1 MKQLNLWK
9 TSFYTMLAI
18 AAGAFTA
25 CVDDDV
31 DKQAPMLELSEEAVA
46 FTGTATEDATVT
58 VRSNRQWTVAYEDEE
73 TQKEWMYFK
82 VSGNEVSEGIY
93 NGDGTVKIT
102 VGESAQP
109 HMGRLIFTLSNSYG
123 ELYRKYLTVT
133 QGNYVPPTV
142 GAVGKLVEYILGD
155 SRLSGAVGS
164 DNALPLQYSES
175 TIEAV
180 ILANDAAGNNN
191 RKLYVGDNNGLERS
205 AIVLYG
211 ADFAMAN
218 DPVTKYPAG
227 RKVTLNLENAN
238 YYAFNN
244 VRQLTDVVVTVGDEE
259 VELVVPSLSVEK
271 FNTGDYQAQYV
282 KLNNMTPAQSFVGK
296 PWTAT
301 DNQSVTLND
310 ASGKTLT
317 VYMNKAQYATGF
329 ADMYVA
335 DKTGTIYG
343 VAETYRENAQ
353 LIPTKKADI
362 AALSTDQ
369 GGGTDPDPTPG
380 DAIYYNNFDKEAA
393 TKTFGNDNKYWPYLE
408 QFEGWKNQTGSGA
421 ANVNYDGNA
430 EESISVREANNY
442 QNYEGASKVN
452 NLVFRSAGKQFLI
465 NGIALGGKTKLQ
477 LSFGASSSVYV
488 SDNNYNTAWDSSKFL
503 VELSADGK
511 TYKQIAY
518 SHAANDWDLAK
529 ADFTLAKAYETLY
542 IRFTCNVEGSS
553 AVRIDDVTLAEGEGG
568 AEVDLGEGGEEP
580 EPTPGEAITVNEL
593 YRLAETVTGKDKL
606 VIDAENNR
614 TLEAVVVTDVDG
626 GNVSANNL
634 MVMTEGATQAK
645 NGILLF
651 SSGQYTNPK
660 DPAFPFKSGDKVR
673 FTLVK
678 GLAKVANFSNCY
690 EVTCESS
697 DAATWLTA
705 EVIGKA
711 QLTPVPLTS
720 IDNLIDYQGMLVTVK
735 NVTSPATAGNWA
747 VGTTTFKVGS
757 SDLTVYV
764 TQDAAGFAGKQYAAS
779 KTGDLTGYVSLY
791 KGAVQLCPRNM
802 TDAAA
807 FAEGGTDPEPADPA
821 HIVLDFSRG
830 KDMATPAFPYHD
842 KDDSS
847 SATEG
852 TYTIDGYTY
861 HIKASADG
869 KFYWFYNNYN
879 AGSEYESFYIGKAG
893 AYIELP
899 AISGKALSKVILT
912 GASGASS
919 SSEASITDTAG
930 ADIAGGLSQVV
941 GQGTATYELN
951 GTTAGTSYRITV
963 TKNNCQFAKIE
974 LFYGEGGG
982 STPTEPTLS
991 VNPTSLSFAA
1001 KDQAKTIACTVANAD
1016 GYTVGATSSDAANF
1030 AVAAAGTTVT
1040 VTPTENTGSA
1050 RNATVTV
1057 YLTKDGGATKV
1068 AAKTVA
1074 VTQAAAGGSEPAGD
1088 TYDKITSIAG
1098 LSNGMTG
1105 FIGGEPGGSYGL
1117 QLVNGMPDYG
1127 QAYTSKYIYD
1137 ATKKTLTQDGD
1148 YTALEFMLETTVDGW
1163 NIKCI
1168 SGDFSGKYLVGT
1180 VVKDDYNG
1188 KISYKQALEFAD
1200 APTNAW
1206 VFEEFGGGLVAKTD
1220 ASKEIDGQ
1228 THTFDGMYMMLAKT
1242 ATSRFIRAYQSLNAT
1257 SGTGFW
1263 FFKKN

>member
-1 MKQLNLWK
+1 MKQLNIWK

-31 DKQAPMLELSEEAVA
+31 DKQAPTLELSEEAVA

-142 GAVGKLVEYILGD
+142 GAVGKLVEYILGNSD
-155 SRLSGAVGS
+155 LSGAVGS
-164 DNALPLQYSES
+164 DKAMPLQYSES

-227 RKVTLNLENAN
+227 RKVTLNLENAK

-301 DNQSVTLND
+301 ESQSVTLND

-317 VYMNKAQYATGF
+317 VYMNKAQFATGF

-343 VAETYRENAQ
+343 VAETYRENAR

-380 DAIYYNNFDKEAA
+380 DAIYYESFGTADVSDKPLIADY
-393 TKTFGNDNKYWPYLE
+393 T
-408 QFEGWKNQTGSGA
+408 GWAKTGSGA
-421 ANVNYDGNA
+421 GEVSYTGEGNMSIRTSGKLSAGYDGASGKNKA
-430 EESISVREANNY
+430 FFGTNNPALII
-442 QNYEGASKVN
+442 NKIKLDGA
-452 NLVFRSAGKQFLI
+452 QD
-465 NGIALGGKTKLQ
+465 LQ
-477 LSFGASSSVYV
+477 LTFGAQYSKTIDYDAGLY
-488 SDNNYNTAWDSSKFL
+488 DNEFKPEKFHL
-503 VELSADGK
+503 ALSADGTSWTTVEY
-511 TYKQIAY
+511 TYAQADEFWVFATSKFKLKNKAAY
-518 SHAANDWDLAK
+518 
-529 ADFTLAKAYETLY
+529 LY
-542 IRFTCNVEGSS
+542 VKY
-553 AVRIDDVTLAEGEGG
+553 AVDEASVFAIDDVTLAEGEGG
-568 AEVDLGEGGEEP
+568 TEVDLGEGSEEP

-821 HIVLDFSRG
+821 HIVLDFSVG
-830 KDMATPAFPYHD
+830 ASIFTPALPD
-842 KDDSS
+842 KEAQSKTGSYLFDGNYAFNI
-847 SATEG
+847 SASN
-852 TYTIDGYTY
+852 I
-861 HIKASADG
+861 
-869 KFYWFYNNYN
+869 FYWFQNP
-879 AGSEYESFYIGKAG
+879 YEDCPGYGTKSLFIGKAG
-893 AYIELP
+893 SYIELP
-899 AISGKALSKVILT
+899 AIADKALTKVIISAAK
-912 GASGASS
+912 GAGAYSI
-919 SSEASITDTAG
+919 AITDAAGTPVQGGQAQEVTKQEGGEYTYTLSNTAN
-930 ADIAGGLSQVV
+930 ATAYRIAV
-941 GQGTATYELN
+941 
-951 GTTAGTSYRITV
+951 TTAG
-963 TKNNCQFAKIE
+963 NAQLAKIE

-982 STPTEPTLS
+982 STPVQPTLS

-1016 GYTVGATSSDAANF
+1016 GYTVGASSSDPANF
-1030 AVAAAGTTVT
+1030 AASAAGTTVT

-1057 YLTKDGGATKV
+1057 YLTNDGGATKV

-1088 TYDKITSIAG
+1088 TYVKITKVAE
-1098 LSNGMTG
+1098 LVNGMTG
-1105 FIGGEPGGSYGL
+1105 FIGCEPGGTYGL
-1117 QLVNGMPDYG
+1117 QLVTGFAAYG
-1127 QAYTSKYIYD
+1127 QGFTAAYTYD
-1137 ATKKTLTQDGD
+1137 ETKKTLSLTSGN
-1148 YTALEFMLETTVDGW
+1148 YTAIEFTFEAVADGFNIKQGDKYLIGTGIIDNGKPKQGLVLADAPAQPWTFTEDASGVIATTSASGTVDG
-1163 NIKCI
+1163 
-1168 SGDFSGKYLVGT
+1168 
-1180 VVKDDYNG
+1180 
-1188 KISYKQALEFAD
+1188 QAFNYPA
-1200 APTNAW
+1200 
-1206 VFEEFGGGLVAKTD
+1206 
-1220 ASKEIDGQ
+1220 I
-1228 THTFDGMYMMLAKT
+1228 YMMCANS
-1242 ATSRFIRAYQSLNAT
+1242 ASSRFLRPYVQASY
-1257 SGTGFW
+1257 GKGFC

>member
-1 MKQLNLWK
+1 MKQLNIWK

-31 DKQAPMLELSEEAVA
+31 DKQAPTLELSEEAVA

-142 GAVGKLVEYILGD
+142 GAVGKLVEYILGNSD
-155 SRLSGAVGS
+155 LSGAVGS
-164 DNALPLQYSES
+164 DKAMPLQYSES

-227 RKVTLNLENAN
+227 RKVTLNLENAK

-301 DNQSVTLND
+301 ESQSVTLND

-317 VYMNKAQYATGF
+317 VYMNKAQFATGF

-343 VAETYRENAQ
+343 VAETYRENAR

-380 DAIYYNNFDKEAA
+380 DAIYYESFGTADVSDKPLIADY
-393 TKTFGNDNKYWPYLE
+393 T
-408 QFEGWKNQTGSGA
+408 GWAKTGSGA
-421 ANVNYDGNA
+421 GEVSYTGEGNMSIRTSGKLSAGYDGASGKNKA
-430 EESISVREANNY
+430 FFGTINPALIINKIKLD
-442 QNYEGASKVN
+442 GA
-452 NLVFRSAGKQFLI
+452 QD
-465 NGIALGGKTKLQ
+465 LQ
-477 LSFGASSSVYV
+477 LTFGAQYSKTIDYDAGLY
-488 SDNNYNTAWDSSKFL
+488 DNEFKPEKFHL
-503 VELSADGK
+503 ALSADGTSWTTVEY
-511 TYKQIAY
+511 TYAQADEFWVFATSKFKLKNKAAY
-518 SHAANDWDLAK
+518 
-529 ADFTLAKAYETLY
+529 LY
-542 IRFTCNVEGSS
+542 VKY
-553 AVRIDDVTLAEGEGG
+553 AVDEASVFAIDDVTLAEGEGG
-568 AEVDLGEGGEEP
+568 TEVDLGEGSEEP

-821 HIVLDFSRG
+821 HIVLDFSVG
-830 KDMATPAFPYHD
+830 ASIFTPALPD
-842 KDDSS
+842 KEAQSKTGSYLFDGNYAFNI
-847 SATEG
+847 SASN
-852 TYTIDGYTY
+852 I
-861 HIKASADG
+861 
-869 KFYWFYNNYN
+869 FYWFQNP
-879 AGSEYESFYIGKAG
+879 YEDSPGYGTKSLFIGKAG
-893 AYIELP
+893 SYIELP
-899 AISGKALSKVILT
+899 AIADKALTKVIISAAK
-912 GASGASS
+912 GAGAYSI
-919 SSEASITDTAG
+919 AITDAAGTPVQGGQAQEVTKQEGGEYTYTLSNTAN
-930 ADIAGGLSQVV
+930 ATAYRIAV
-941 GQGTATYELN
+941 
-951 GTTAGTSYRITV
+951 TTAG
-963 TKNNCQFAKIE
+963 NAQLAKIE

-982 STPTEPTLS
+982 STPVQPTLS

-1016 GYTVGATSSDAANF
+1016 GYTVGASSSDPANF
-1030 AVAAAGTTVT
+1030 AASAAGTTVT

-1057 YLTKDGGATKV
+1057 YLTNDGGATKV

-1088 TYDKITSIAG
+1088 TYDKITKVAE
-1098 LSNGMTG
+1098 LVNGMTG
-1105 FIGGEPGGSYGL
+1105 FIGCEPGGTYGL
-1117 QLVNGMPDYG
+1117 QLVTGFAAYG
-1127 QAYTSKYIYD
+1127 QGFTAAYTYD
-1137 ATKKTLTQDGD
+1137 ETKKTLSLTSGN
-1148 YTALEFMLETTVDGW
+1148 YTAIEFTFEAVADGFNIKQGDKYLIGTGIIDNGKPKQGLVLADAPAQPWTFTEDASGVIATTSASGTVDG
-1163 NIKCI
+1163 
-1168 SGDFSGKYLVGT
+1168 
-1180 VVKDDYNG
+1180 
-1188 KISYKQALEFAD
+1188 QAFNYPA
-1200 APTNAW
+1200 
-1206 VFEEFGGGLVAKTD
+1206 
-1220 ASKEIDGQ
+1220 I
-1228 THTFDGMYMMLAKT
+1228 YMMCANS
-1242 ATSRFIRAYQSLNAT
+1242 ASSRFLRPYVQASY
-1257 SGTGFW
+1257 GKGFC

>member
-1 MKQLNLWK
+1 
-9 TSFYTMLAI
+9 
-18 AAGAFTA
+18 
-25 CVDDDV
+25 
-31 DKQAPMLELSEEAVA
+31 
-46 FTGTATEDATVT
+46 
-58 VRSNRQWTVAYEDEE
+58 
-73 TQKEWMYFK
+73 
-82 VSGNEVSEGIY
+82 
-93 NGDGTVKIT
+93 
-102 VGESAQP
+102 
-109 HMGRLIFTLSNSYG
+109 
-123 ELYRKYLTVT
+123 
-133 QGNYVPPTV
+133 
-142 GAVGKLVEYILGD
+142 
-155 SRLSGAVGS
+155 
-164 DNALPLQYSES
+164 
-175 TIEAV
+175 
-180 ILANDAAGNNN
+180 
-191 RKLYVGDNNGLERS
+191 
-205 AIVLYG
+205 
-211 ADFAMAN
+211 
-218 DPVTKYPAG
+218 
-227 RKVTLNLENAN
+227 
-238 YYAFNN
+238 
-244 VRQLTDVVVTVGDEE
+244 
-259 VELVVPSLSVEK
+259 
-271 FNTGDYQAQYV
+271 
-282 KLNNMTPAQSFVGK
+282 
-296 PWTAT
+296 
-301 DNQSVTLND
+301 
-310 ASGKTLT
+310 
-317 VYMNKAQYATGF
+317 
-329 ADMYVA
+329 
-335 DKTGTIYG
+335 
-343 VAETYRENAQ
+343 
-353 LIPTKKADI
+353 
-362 AALSTDQ
+362 
-369 GGGTDPDPTPG
+369 
-380 DAIYYNNFDKEAA
+380 
-393 TKTFGNDNKYWPYLE
+393 
-408 QFEGWKNQTGSGA
+408 
-421 ANVNYDGNA
+421 
-430 EESISVREANNY
+430 
-442 QNYEGASKVN
+442 
-452 NLVFRSAGKQFLI
+452 
-465 NGIALGGKTKLQ
+465 
-477 LSFGASSSVYV
+477 
-488 SDNNYNTAWDSSKFL
+488 
-503 VELSADGK
+503 
-511 TYKQIAY
+511 
-518 SHAANDWDLAK
+518 
-529 ADFTLAKAYETLY
+529 
-542 IRFTCNVEGSS
+542 
-553 AVRIDDVTLAEGEGG
+553 
-568 AEVDLGEGGEEP
+568 
-580 EPTPGEAITVNEL
+580 
-593 YRLAETVTGKDKL
+593 
-606 VIDAENNR
+606 
-614 TLEAVVVTDVDG
+614 
-626 GNVSANNL
+626 

-982 STPTEPTLS
+982 STPVQPTLS

-1016 GYTVGATSSDAANF
+1016 GYTVGASSSDPANF
-1030 AVAAAGTTVT
+1030 AASVAGTTVT

-1057 YLTKDGGATKV
+1057 YLTNDGGATKV
-1068 AAKTVA
+1068 AAKT
-1074 VTQAAAGGSEPAGD
+1074 TQAAAGGSEPAGD
-1088 TYDKITSIAG
+1088 TYDKITKVAE
-1098 LSNGMTG
+1098 LVNGMTG
-1105 FIGGEPGGSYGL
+1105 FIGCEPGGTYGL
-1117 QLVNGMPDYG
+1117 QLVTGFTDYG
-1127 QAYTSKYIYD
+1127 QGFTAAYTYD
-1137 ATKKTLTQDGD
+1137 ETKKTLSLTSGN
-1148 YTALEFMLETTVDGW
+1148 YTAIEFTFEAVADGFNIKQGDKYLIGTGIIDNGKPKQGLVLADAPAQPWTFTEDASGVIATTSASGTVDG
-1163 NIKCI
+1163 
-1168 SGDFSGKYLVGT
+1168 
-1180 VVKDDYNG
+1180 
-1188 KISYKQALEFAD
+1188 QAFNYPA
-1200 APTNAW
+1200 
-1206 VFEEFGGGLVAKTD
+1206 
-1220 ASKEIDGQ
+1220 I
-1228 THTFDGMYMMLAKT
+1228 
-1242 ATSRFIRAYQSLNAT
+1242 
-1257 SGTGFW
+1257 
-1263 FFKKN
+1263 

>member
-1 MKQLNLWK
+1 MKQLNIWK

-31 DKQAPMLELSEEAVA
+31 DKQAPTLELSEEAVA

-142 GAVGKLVEYILGD
+142 GAVGKLVEYILGNSD
-155 SRLSGAVGS
+155 LSGAVGS
-164 DNALPLQYSES
+164 DKAMPLQYSES

-227 RKVTLNLENAN
+227 RKVTLNLENAK

-301 DNQSVTLND
+301 ESQSVTLND

-317 VYMNKAQYATGF
+317 VYMNKAQFATGF

-343 VAETYRENAQ
+343 VAETYRENAR

-380 DAIYYNNFDKEAA
+380 DAIYYESFGTADVSDKPLIADY
-393 TKTFGNDNKYWPYLE
+393 T
-408 QFEGWKNQTGSGA
+408 GWAKTGSGA
-421 ANVNYDGNA
+421 GEVSYTGEGNMSIRTSGKLSAGYDGASGKNKA
-430 EESISVREANNY
+430 FFGTNNPALII
-442 QNYEGASKVN
+442 NKIKLDGA
-452 NLVFRSAGKQFLI
+452 QD
-465 NGIALGGKTKLQ
+465 LQ
-477 LSFGASSSVYV
+477 LTFGAQYSKTIDYDAGLY
-488 SDNNYNTAWDSSKFL
+488 DNEFKPEKFHL
-503 VELSADGK
+503 ALSADGTSWTTVEY
-511 TYKQIAY
+511 TYAQADEFWVFATSKFKLKNKAAY
-518 SHAANDWDLAK
+518 
-529 ADFTLAKAYETLY
+529 LY
-542 IRFTCNVEGSS
+542 VKY
-553 AVRIDDVTLAEGEGG
+553 AVDEASVFAIDDVTLAEGEGG
-568 AEVDLGEGGEEP
+568 TEVDLGEGSEEP

-821 HIVLDFSRG
+821 HIVLDFSVG
-830 KDMATPAFPYHD
+830 ASIFTPALPD
-842 KDDSS
+842 KEAQSKTGSYLFDGNYAFNI
-847 SATEG
+847 SASN
-852 TYTIDGYTY
+852 I
-861 HIKASADG
+861 
-869 KFYWFYNNYN
+869 FYWFQNP
-879 AGSEYESFYIGKAG
+879 YEDSPGYGTKSLFIGKAG
-893 AYIELP
+893 SYIELP
-899 AISGKALSKVILT
+899 AIADKALTKVIISAAK
-912 GASGASS
+912 GAGAYSI
-919 SSEASITDTAG
+919 AITDAAGTPVQGGQAQEVTKQEGGEYTYTLSNTAN
-930 ADIAGGLSQVV
+930 ATAYRIAV
-941 GQGTATYELN
+941 
-951 GTTAGTSYRITV
+951 TTAG
-963 TKNNCQFAKIE
+963 NAQLAKIE

-982 STPTEPTLS
+982 STPVQPTLS

-1016 GYTVGATSSDAANF
+1016 GYTVGASSSDPANF
-1030 AVAAAGTTVT
+1030 AASAAGTTVT

-1057 YLTKDGGATKV
+1057 YLTNDGGATKV

-1088 TYDKITSIAG
+1088 TYDKITKVAE
-1098 LSNGMTG
+1098 LVNGMTG
-1105 FIGGEPGGSYGL
+1105 FIGCEPGGTYGL
-1117 QLVNGMPDYG
+1117 QLVTGFAAYG
-1127 QAYTSKYIYD
+1127 QGFTAAYTYD
-1137 ATKKTLTQDGD
+1137 ETKKTLSLTSGN
-1148 YTALEFMLETTVDGW
+1148 YTAIEFTFEAVADGFNIKQGDKYLIGTGIIDNGKPKQGLVLADAPAQPWTFTEDASGVIATTSASGTVDG
-1163 NIKCI
+1163 
-1168 SGDFSGKYLVGT
+1168 
-1180 VVKDDYNG
+1180 
-1188 KISYKQALEFAD
+1188 QAFNYPAIYIMMC
-1200 APTNAW
+1200 ANS
-1206 VFEEFGGGLVAKTD
+1206 
-1220 ASKEIDGQ
+1220 AS
-1228 THTFDGMYMMLAKT
+1228 
-1242 ATSRFIRAYQSLNAT
+1242 SRFLRPYVQASY
-1257 SGTGFW
+1257 GKGFC

>member
-1 MKQLNLWK
+1 MKQLNIWK

-31 DKQAPMLELSEEAVA
+31 DKQAPTLELSEEAVA

-142 GAVGKLVEYILGD
+142 GAVGKLVEYILGNSD
-155 SRLSGAVGS
+155 LSGAVGS
-164 DNALPLQYSES
+164 DKAMPLQYSES

-227 RKVTLNLENAN
+227 RKVTLNLENAK

-301 DNQSVTLND
+301 ESQSVTLND

-317 VYMNKAQYATGF
+317 VYMNKAQFATGF

-380 DAIYYNNFDKEAA
+380 DAIYYESFGTADVSDKPLIADY
-393 TKTFGNDNKYWPYLE
+393 T
-408 QFEGWKNQTGSGA
+408 GWAKTGSGA
-421 ANVNYDGNA
+421 GEVSYTGEGNMSIRTSGKLSAGYDGASGKNKA
-430 EESISVREANNY
+430 FFGTNNPALII
-442 QNYEGASKVN
+442 NKIKLDGA
-452 NLVFRSAGKQFLI
+452 QD
-465 NGIALGGKTKLQ
+465 LQ
-477 LSFGASSSVYV
+477 LTFGAQYSKTIDYDAGLY
-488 SDNNYNTAWDSSKFL
+488 DNEFKPEKFHL
-503 VELSADGK
+503 ALSADGTSWTTVEY
-511 TYKQIAY
+511 TYAQADEFWVFATSKFKLKNKAAY
-518 SHAANDWDLAK
+518 
-529 ADFTLAKAYETLY
+529 LY
-542 IRFTCNVEGSS
+542 VKY
-553 AVRIDDVTLAEGEGG
+553 AVDEASVFAIDDVTLAEGEGG
-568 AEVDLGEGGEEP
+568 TEVDLGEGGEEP

-626 GNVSANNL
+626 GNVSANKL

-807 FAEGGTDPEPADPA
+807 FAEGGTDPEPVDPA
-821 HIVLDFSRG
+821 HIVLDFSVG
-830 KDMATPAFPYHD
+830 ASIFTPALPD
-842 KDDSS
+842 KEAQSKTGSYLFDGNYAFNI
-847 SATEG
+847 SASN
-852 TYTIDGYTY
+852 I
-861 HIKASADG
+861 
-869 KFYWFYNNYN
+869 FYWFQNP
-879 AGSEYESFYIGKAG
+879 YEDSPGYGTKSLFIGKAG
-893 AYIELP
+893 SYIELP
-899 AISGKALSKVILT
+899 AIADKALTKVIISAAK
-912 GASGASS
+912 GAGAYSI
-919 SSEASITDTAG
+919 AITDAAGTPVQGGQAQEVTKQEGGEYTYTLSNTAN
-930 ADIAGGLSQVV
+930 ATAYRIAV
-941 GQGTATYELN
+941 
-951 GTTAGTSYRITV
+951 TTAG
-963 TKNNCQFAKIE
+963 NAQLAKIE

-982 STPTEPTLS
+982 STPVQPTLS

-1016 GYTVGATSSDAANF
+1016 GYTVGASSSDPANF
-1030 AVAAAGTTVT
+1030 AASAAGTTVT

-1057 YLTKDGGATKV
+1057 YLTNDGGATKV

-1088 TYDKITSIAG
+1088 TYDKITKVAE
-1098 LSNGMTG
+1098 LVNGMTG
-1105 FIGGEPGGSYGL
+1105 FIGCEPGGTYGL
-1117 QLVNGMPDYG
+1117 QLVTGFAAYG
-1127 QAYTSKYIYD
+1127 QGFTAAYTYD
-1137 ATKKTLTQDGD
+1137 ETKKTLSLTSGN
-1148 YTALEFMLETTVDGW
+1148 YTAIEFTFEAVADGFNIKQGDKYLIGTGIIDNGKPKQGLVLADAPAQPGTFTEDASGVIATTSASGTVDG
-1163 NIKCI
+1163 
-1168 SGDFSGKYLVGT
+1168 
-1180 VVKDDYNG
+1180 
-1188 KISYKQALEFAD
+1188 QAFNYPA
-1200 APTNAW
+1200 
-1206 VFEEFGGGLVAKTD
+1206 
-1220 ASKEIDGQ
+1220 I
-1228 THTFDGMYMMLAKT
+1228 YMMCANS
-1242 ATSRFIRAYQSLNAT
+1242 ASSRFLRPYVQASY
-1257 SGTGFW
+1257 GKGFC

>member
-1 MKQLNLWK
+1 MKQLNIWK

-31 DKQAPMLELSEEAVA
+31 DKQAPTLELSEEAVA

-142 GAVGKLVEYILGD
+142 GAVGKLVEYILGNSD
-155 SRLSGAVGS
+155 LSGAVGS
-164 DNALPLQYSES
+164 DKAMPLQYSES

-218 DPVTKYPAG
+218 DPVTKNPAG
-227 RKVTLNLENAN
+227 RKVTLNLENAK

-301 DNQSVTLND
+301 ESQSVTLND

-317 VYMNKAQYATGF
+317 VYMNKAQFATGF

-380 DAIYYNNFDKEAA
+380 DAIYYESFGTADVSDKPLIADY
-393 TKTFGNDNKYWPYLE
+393 T
-408 QFEGWKNQTGSGA
+408 GWAKTGSGA
-421 ANVNYDGNA
+421 GEVSYTGEGNMSIRTSGKLSAGYDGASGKNKA
-430 EESISVREANNY
+430 FFGTNNPALII
-442 QNYEGASKVN
+442 NKIKLDGA
-452 NLVFRSAGKQFLI
+452 QD
-465 NGIALGGKTKLQ
+465 LQ
-477 LSFGASSSVYV
+477 LTFGAQYSKTIDYDAGLY
-488 SDNNYNTAWDSSKFL
+488 DNEFKPEKFHL
-503 VELSADGK
+503 ALSADGTSWTTVEY
-511 TYKQIAY
+511 TYAQADEFWVFATSKFKLKNKAAY
-518 SHAANDWDLAK
+518 
-529 ADFTLAKAYETLY
+529 LY
-542 IRFTCNVEGSS
+542 VKY
-553 AVRIDDVTLAEGEGG
+553 AVDEASVFAIDDVTLAEGEGG
-568 AEVDLGEGGEEP
+568 TEVDLGEGSEEP

-821 HIVLDFSRG
+821 HIVLDFSVG
-830 KDMATPAFPYHD
+830 ASIFTPALPD
-842 KDDSS
+842 KEAQSKTGSYLFDGNYAFNI
-847 SATEG
+847 SASN
-852 TYTIDGYTY
+852 I
-861 HIKASADG
+861 
-869 KFYWFYNNYN
+869 FYWFQNP
-879 AGSEYESFYIGKAG
+879 YEDSPGYGTKSLFIGKAG
-893 AYIELP
+893 SYIELP
-899 AISGKALSKVILT
+899 AIADKALTKIIISAAK
-912 GASGASS
+912 GAGAYSI
-919 SSEASITDTAG
+919 AITDAAGTPVQGGQAQEVTKQEGGEYTYTLSNTAN
-930 ADIAGGLSQVV
+930 ATAYRIAV
-941 GQGTATYELN
+941 
-951 GTTAGTSYRITV
+951 TTAG
-963 TKNNCQFAKIE
+963 NAQLAKIE

-982 STPTEPTLS
+982 STPVQPTLS

-1016 GYTVGATSSDAANF
+1016 GYTVGASSSDPANF
-1030 AVAAAGTTVT
+1030 AASAAGTTVT

-1057 YLTKDGGATKV
+1057 YLTNDGGATKV

-1088 TYDKITSIAG
+1088 TYDKITKVAE
-1098 LSNGMTG
+1098 LVNGMTG
-1105 FIGGEPGGSYGL
+1105 FIGCEPDGTYGL
-1117 QLVNGMPDYG
+1117 QLVTGFAAYG
-1127 QAYTSKYIYD
+1127 QGFTAAYTYD
-1137 ATKKTLTQDGD
+1137 ETKKTLSLTSGN
-1148 YTALEFMLETTVDGW
+1148 YTAIEFTFEAVADGFNIKQGDKYLIGTGIIDNGKPKQGLVLADAPAQPWTFTEDASGVIATTSASGTVDG
-1163 NIKCI
+1163 
-1168 SGDFSGKYLVGT
+1168 
-1180 VVKDDYNG
+1180 
-1188 KISYKQALEFAD
+1188 QAFNYPA
-1200 APTNAW
+1200 
-1206 VFEEFGGGLVAKTD
+1206 
-1220 ASKEIDGQ
+1220 I
-1228 THTFDGMYMMLAKT
+1228 YMMCANS
-1242 ATSRFIRAYQSLNAT
+1242 ASSRFLRPYVQASY
-1257 SGTGFW
+1257 GKGFC

>member
-1 MKQLNLWK
+1 MKQLNIWK

-31 DKQAPMLELSEEAVA
+31 DKQAPTLELSEEAVA

-142 GAVGKLVEYILGD
+142 GAVGKLVEYILGNSD
-155 SRLSGAVGS
+155 LSGAVGS
-164 DNALPLQYSES
+164 DKAMPLQYSES

-227 RKVTLNLENAN
+227 RKVTLNLENAK

-301 DNQSVTLND
+301 ESQSVTLND

-317 VYMNKAQYATGF
+317 VYMNKAQFATGF

-553 AVRIDDVTLAEGEGG
+553 AVRIDDMTLAEGEGG
-568 AEVDLGEGGEEP
+568 TEVDLGEGGEEP

-720 IDNLIDYQGMLVTVK
+720 TDNLIDYQGMLVTVK

-807 FAEGGTDPEPADPA
+807 FAEGGTDPEPVDPA
-821 HIVLDFSRG
+821 HIVLDFSVG
-830 KDMATPAFPYHD
+830 ASIFTPALPD
-842 KDDSS
+842 KEAQSKTGSYLFDGNYAFNI
-847 SATEG
+847 SASN
-852 TYTIDGYTY
+852 I
-861 HIKASADG
+861 
-869 KFYWFYNNYN
+869 FYWFQNPYKDSPGY
-879 AGSEYESFYIGKAG
+879 GTKSLFIGKAG
-893 AYIELP
+893 SYIELP
-899 AISGKALSKVILT
+899 AIADKALTKVIISAAK
-912 GASGASS
+912 GAGAYSI
-919 SSEASITDTAG
+919 AITDAAGTPVQGGQAQEVTKQEGGEYTYTLSNTAN
-930 ADIAGGLSQVV
+930 ATAYRIAV
-941 GQGTATYELN
+941 
-951 GTTAGTSYRITV
+951 TTAG
-963 TKNNCQFAKIE
+963 NAQLAKIE

-982 STPTEPTLS
+982 STPVQPTLS

-1016 GYTVGATSSDAANF
+1016 GYTVGASSSDAANF
-1030 AVAAAGTTVT
+1030 AASVAGTTVT

-1050 RNATVTV
+1050 RNATITV
-1057 YLTKDGGATKV
+1057 YLTNDGGATKV

-1088 TYDKITSIAG
+1088 TYDKITKVAE
-1098 LSNGMTG
+1098 LVNGMTG
-1105 FIGGEPGGSYGL
+1105 FIGCEPGETYGL
-1117 QLVNGMPDYG
+1117 QLVTGFAAYG
-1127 QAYTSKYIYD
+1127 QGFTAAYTYD
-1137 ATKKTLTQDGD
+1137 ETKKTLSLTSGN
-1148 YTALEFMLETTVDGW
+1148 YTAIEFTFEAVADGFNIKQGDKYLIGTGIIDNGKPKQGLVLADAPAQPWTFTEDASGVIATTSASGTVDG
-1163 NIKCI
+1163 
-1168 SGDFSGKYLVGT
+1168 
-1180 VVKDDYNG
+1180 
-1188 KISYKQALEFAD
+1188 QAFNYPAIYIMMC
-1200 APTNAW
+1200 ANS
-1206 VFEEFGGGLVAKTD
+1206 
-1220 ASKEIDGQ
+1220 AS
-1228 THTFDGMYMMLAKT
+1228 
-1242 ATSRFIRAYQSLNAT
+1242 SRFLRPYVQASY
-1257 SGTGFW
+1257 GKGFC

>member
-1 MKQLNLWK
+1 MKQLNIWK

-31 DKQAPMLELSEEAVA
+31 DKQAPTLELSEEAVA

-142 GAVGKLVEYILGD
+142 GAVGKLVEYILGNSD
-155 SRLSGAVGS
+155 LSGAVGS
-164 DNALPLQYSES
+164 DKAMPLQYSES

-191 RKLYVGDNNGLERS
+191 RKPYVGDNNGLERS

-227 RKVTLNLENAN
+227 RKVTLNLENAK

-301 DNQSVTLND
+301 ESQSVTLND

-317 VYMNKAQYATGF
+317 VYMNKAQFATGF

-380 DAIYYNNFDKEAA
+380 DAIYYESFGTADVSDKPLIADY
-393 TKTFGNDNKYWPYLE
+393 T
-408 QFEGWKNQTGSGA
+408 GWAKTGSGA
-421 ANVNYDGNA
+421 GEVSYTGEGNMSIRTSGKLSAGYDGASGKNKA
-430 EESISVREANNY
+430 FFGTNNPALII
-442 QNYEGASKVN
+442 NKIKLDGA
-452 NLVFRSAGKQFLI
+452 QD
-465 NGIALGGKTKLQ
+465 LQ
-477 LSFGASSSVYV
+477 LTFGAQYSKTIDYDAGLY
-488 SDNNYNTAWDSSKFL
+488 DNEFKPEKFHL
-503 VELSADGK
+503 ALSADGTSWTTVEY
-511 TYKQIAY
+511 TYAQADEFWVFATSKFKLKNKAAY
-518 SHAANDWDLAK
+518 
-529 ADFTLAKAYETLY
+529 LY
-542 IRFTCNVEGSS
+542 VKY
-553 AVRIDDVTLAEGEGG
+553 AVDEASVFAIDDVTLAEGEGG
-568 AEVDLGEGGEEP
+568 TEVDLGEGSEEP

-821 HIVLDFSRG
+821 HIVLDFSVG
-830 KDMATPAFPYHD
+830 ASIFTPALPD
-842 KDDSS
+842 KEAQSKTGSYLFDGNYAFNI
-847 SATEG
+847 SASN
-852 TYTIDGYTY
+852 I
-861 HIKASADG
+861 
-869 KFYWFYNNYN
+869 FYWFQNP
-879 AGSEYESFYIGKAG
+879 YEDSPGYGTKSLFIGKAG
-893 AYIELP
+893 SYIELP
-899 AISGKALSKVILT
+899 AIADKALTKIIISAAK
-912 GASGASS
+912 GAGAYSI
-919 SSEASITDTAG
+919 AITDAAGTPVQGGQAQEVTKQEGGEYTYTLSNTAN
-930 ADIAGGLSQVV
+930 ATAYRIAV
-941 GQGTATYELN
+941 
-951 GTTAGTSYRITV
+951 TTAG
-963 TKNNCQFAKIE
+963 NAQLAKIE

-982 STPTEPTLS
+982 STPVQPTLS

-1016 GYTVGATSSDAANF
+1016 GYTVGASSSDPANF
-1030 AVAAAGTTVT
+1030 AASAAGTTVT

-1057 YLTKDGGATKV
+1057 YLTNDGGATKV

-1088 TYDKITSIAG
+1088 TYDKITKVAE
-1098 LSNGMTG
+1098 LVNGMTG
-1105 FIGGEPGGSYGL
+1105 FIGCEPGGTYGL
-1117 QLVNGMPDYG
+1117 QLVTGFAAYG
-1127 QAYTSKYIYD
+1127 QGFTAAYTYD
-1137 ATKKTLTQDGD
+1137 ETKKTLSLTSGN
-1148 YTALEFMLETTVDGW
+1148 YTAIEFTFEAVADGFNIKQGDKYLIGTGIIDNGKPKQGLVLADAPAQPRTFTEDASGVIATTSASGTVDG
-1163 NIKCI
+1163 
-1168 SGDFSGKYLVGT
+1168 
-1180 VVKDDYNG
+1180 
-1188 KISYKQALEFAD
+1188 QAFNYPA
-1200 APTNAW
+1200 
-1206 VFEEFGGGLVAKTD
+1206 
-1220 ASKEIDGQ
+1220 I
-1228 THTFDGMYMMLAKT
+1228 YMMCANS
-1242 ATSRFIRAYQSLNAT
+1242 ASSRFLRPYVQASY
-1257 SGTGFW
+1257 GKGFC

>member
-1 MKQLNLWK
+1 MKQLNIWK

-31 DKQAPMLELSEEAVA
+31 DKQAPTLELSEEAVA

-142 GAVGKLVEYILGD
+142 GAVGKLVEYILGNSD
-155 SRLSGAVGS
+155 LSGAVGS
-164 DNALPLQYSES
+164 DKAMPLQYSES

-227 RKVTLNLENAN
+227 RKVTLNLENAK

-301 DNQSVTLND
+301 ESQSVTLND

-317 VYMNKAQYATGF
+317 VYMNKAQFATGF

-343 VAETYRENAQ
+343 VAETYRENAR

-380 DAIYYNNFDKEAA
+380 DAIYYESFGTADVSDKPLIADY
-393 TKTFGNDNKYWPYLE
+393 T
-408 QFEGWKNQTGSGA
+408 GWAKTGSGA
-421 ANVNYDGNA
+421 GEVSYTGEGNMSIRTSGKLSAGYDGASGKNKA
-430 EESISVREANNY
+430 FFGTNNPALII
-442 QNYEGASKVN
+442 NKIKLDGA
-452 NLVFRSAGKQFLI
+452 QD
-465 NGIALGGKTKLQ
+465 LQ
-477 LSFGASSSVYV
+477 LTFGAQYSKTIDYDAGLY
-488 SDNNYNTAWDSSKFL
+488 DNEFKPEKFHL
-503 VELSADGK
+503 ALSADGTSWTTVEY
-511 TYKQIAY
+511 TYAQADEFWVFATSKFKLKNKAAY
-518 SHAANDWDLAK
+518 
-529 ADFTLAKAYETLY
+529 LY
-542 IRFTCNVEGSS
+542 VKY
-553 AVRIDDVTLAEGEGG
+553 AVDEASVFAIDDVTLAEGEGG
-568 AEVDLGEGGEEP
+568 TEVDLGEGSEEP

-821 HIVLDFSRG
+821 HIVLDFSVG
-830 KDMATPAFPYHD
+830 ASIFTPALPD
-842 KDDSS
+842 KEAQSKTGSYLFDGNYAFNI
-847 SATEG
+847 SASN
-852 TYTIDGYTY
+852 I
-861 HIKASADG
+861 
-869 KFYWFYNNYN
+869 FYWFQNP
-879 AGSEYESFYIGKAG
+879 YEDSPGYGTKSLFIGKAG
-893 AYIELP
+893 SYIELP
-899 AISGKALSKVILT
+899 AIADKALTKVIISAAK
-912 GASGASS
+912 GAGAYSI
-919 SSEASITDTAG
+919 AITDAAGTPVQGGQAQEVTKQEGGEYTYTLSNTAN
-930 ADIAGGLSQVV
+930 ATAYRIAV
-941 GQGTATYELN
+941 
-951 GTTAGTSYRITV
+951 TTAG
-963 TKNNCQFAKIE
+963 NAQLAKIE

-982 STPTEPTLS
+982 STPVQPTLS

-1016 GYTVGATSSDAANF
+1016 GYTVGASSSDPANF
-1030 AVAAAGTTVT
+1030 AASAAGTTVT

-1057 YLTKDGGATKV
+1057 YLTNDGGATKV

-1088 TYDKITSIAG
+1088 TYDKITKVAE
-1098 LSNGMTG
+1098 LVNGMTG
-1105 FIGGEPGGSYGL
+1105 FIGCEPGGTYGL
-1117 QLVNGMPDYG
+1117 QLVTGFAAYG
-1127 QAYTSKYIYD
+1127 QGFTAAYTYD
-1137 ATKKTLTQDGD
+1137 ETKKTLSLTSGN
-1148 YTALEFMLETTVDGW
+1148 YTAIEFTFEAVADGFNIKQGDKYLIGTGIIDNGKPKQGLVLADAPAQPWTFTEDASGVIATTSASGTVDGQAF
-1163 NIKCI
+1163 NYPRHLY
-1168 SGDFSGKYLVGT
+1168 DVR
-1180 VVKDDYNG
+1180 
-1188 KISYKQALEFAD
+1188 KQRIEPVP
-1200 APTNAW
+1200 AP
-1206 VFEEFGGGLVAKTD
+1206 LC
-1220 ASKEIDGQ
+1220 
-1228 THTFDGMYMMLAKT
+1228 
-1242 ATSRFIRAYQSLNAT
+1242 TSILRQRILLLQEKLS
-1257 SGTGFW
+1257 
-1263 FFKKN
+1263 

>member
-1 MKQLNLWK
+1 MKQLNIWK

-31 DKQAPMLELSEEAVA
+31 DKQAPTLELSEEAVA

-142 GAVGKLVEYILGD
+142 GAVGKLVEYILGNSD
-155 SRLSGAVGS
+155 LSGAVGS
-164 DNALPLQYSES
+164 DKAMPLQYSES

-227 RKVTLNLENAN
+227 RKVTLNLENAK

-301 DNQSVTLND
+301 ESQSVTLND

-317 VYMNKAQYATGF
+317 VYMNKAQFATGF

-353 LIPTKKADI
+353 LIPTKKTDI

-380 DAIYYNNFDKEAA
+380 DAIYYESFGTADVSDKPLIADY
-393 TKTFGNDNKYWPYLE
+393 T
-408 QFEGWKNQTGSGA
+408 GWAKTGSGA
-421 ANVNYDGNA
+421 GEVSYTGEGNMSIRTSGKLSAGYDGASGKNKA
-430 EESISVREANNY
+430 FFGTNNPALII
-442 QNYEGASKVN
+442 NKIKLDGA
-452 NLVFRSAGKQFLI
+452 QD
-465 NGIALGGKTKLQ
+465 LQ
-477 LSFGASSSVYV
+477 LTFGAQYSKTIDYDAGLY
-488 SDNNYNTAWDSSKFL
+488 DNEFKPEKFHL
-503 VELSADGK
+503 ALSADGTSWTTVEY
-511 TYKQIAY
+511 TYAQADEFWVFATSKFKLKNKAAY
-518 SHAANDWDLAK
+518 
-529 ADFTLAKAYETLY
+529 LY
-542 IRFTCNVEGSS
+542 VKY
-553 AVRIDDVTLAEGEGG
+553 AVDEASVFAIDDVTLAEGEGG
-568 AEVDLGEGGEEP
+568 TEVDLGEGGEEP

-821 HIVLDFSRG
+821 HIVLDFSVG
-830 KDMATPAFPYHD
+830 ASIFTPALPD
-842 KDDSS
+842 KEAQSKTGSYLFDGNYAFNI
-847 SATEG
+847 SASN
-852 TYTIDGYTY
+852 I
-861 HIKASADG
+861 
-869 KFYWFYNNYN
+869 FYWFQNP
-879 AGSEYESFYIGKAG
+879 YEDSPGYGTKSLFIGKAG
-893 AYIELP
+893 SYIELP
-899 AISGKALSKVILT
+899 AIADKALTKVIISAAK
-912 GASGASS
+912 GAGAYSI
-919 SSEASITDTAG
+919 AITDAAGTPVQGGQAQEVTKQEGGEYTYTLSNTAN
-930 ADIAGGLSQVV
+930 ATAYRIAV
-941 GQGTATYELN
+941 
-951 GTTAGTSYRITV
+951 TTAG
-963 TKNNCQFAKIE
+963 NAQLAKIE

-982 STPTEPTLS
+982 STPVQPTLS

-1016 GYTVGATSSDAANF
+1016 GYTVGASSSDPANF
-1030 AVAAAGTTVT
+1030 AASAAGTTVT
-1040 VTPTENTGSA
+1040 VT
-1050 RNATVTV
+1050 V
-1057 YLTKDGGATKV
+1057 YLTNDGGATKV

-1088 TYDKITSIAG
+1088 TYDKITKVAE
-1098 LSNGMTG
+1098 LVNGMTG
-1105 FIGGEPGGSYGL
+1105 FIGCEPGGTYGL
-1117 QLVNGMPDYG
+1117 QLVTGFAAYG
-1127 QAYTSKYIYD
+1127 QGFTAAYTYD
-1137 ATKKTLTQDGD
+1137 ETKKTLSLTSGN
-1148 YTALEFMLETTVDGW
+1148 YTAIEFTFEAVADGFNIKQGDKYLIGTGIIDNGKPKQGLVLADAPAQPWTFTEDASGVIATTSASGTVDG
-1163 NIKCI
+1163 
-1168 SGDFSGKYLVGT
+1168 
-1180 VVKDDYNG
+1180 
-1188 KISYKQALEFAD
+1188 QAFNYPA
-1200 APTNAW
+1200 
-1206 VFEEFGGGLVAKTD
+1206 
-1220 ASKEIDGQ
+1220 I
-1228 THTFDGMYMMLAKT
+1228 YMMCANS
-1242 ATSRFIRAYQSLNAT
+1242 ASSRFLRPYVQASY
-1257 SGTGFW
+1257 GKGFC

>member
-380 DAIYYNNFDKEAA
+380 DAIYYESFGTADVSDKPLIADY
-393 TKTFGNDNKYWPYLE
+393 T
-408 QFEGWKNQTGSGA
+408 GWAKTGSGA
-421 ANVNYDGNA
+421 GEVSYTGEGKMSIRTSGKPSAGYDGASGKNKA
-430 EESISVREANNY
+430 YFGTNNPALII
-442 QNYEGASKVN
+442 NKIKLDGA
-452 NLVFRSAGKQFLI
+452 QDM
-465 NGIALGGKTKLQ
+465 Q
-477 LSFGASSSVYV
+477 LTFGAQYSKAIDYDAGLY
-488 SDNNYNTAWDSSKFL
+488 DNEFKPEKFHL
-503 VELSADGK
+503 ALSADGTSWTTVEY
-511 TYKQIAY
+511 TYAQADEFWVFATSKFKLKNKAAY
-518 SHAANDWDLAK
+518 
-529 ADFTLAKAYETLY
+529 LY
-542 IRFTCNVEGSS
+542 VKY
-553 AVRIDDVTLAEGEGG
+553 AVDEESGFAIDDVTLAEGEGG

-634 MVMTEGATQAK
+634 MVMAEGATQAK

-807 FAEGGTDPEPADPA
+807 FAEGGTDPEPVDPA

-941 GQGTATYELN
+941 GKGEATYELS
-951 GTTAGTSYRITV
+951 GTAANTSYRITV

-974 LFYGEGGG
+974 LFYGDGG

-1050 RNATVTV
+1050 RNATITV
-1057 YLTKDGGATKV
+1057 YLTKDGGATKI

-1257 SGTGFW
+1257 SGAGFW

>member
-1 MKQLNLWK
+1 MSIR
-9 TSFYTMLAI
+9 TS
-18 AAGAFTA
+18 
-25 CVDDDV
+25 
-31 DKQAPMLELSEEAVA
+31 
-46 FTGTATEDATVT
+46 
-58 VRSNRQWTVAYEDEE
+58 
-73 TQKEWMYFK
+73 
-82 VSGNEVSEGIY
+82 
-93 NGDGTVKIT
+93 
-102 VGESAQP
+102 
-109 HMGRLIFTLSNSYG
+109 
-123 ELYRKYLTVT
+123 
-133 QGNYVPPTV
+133 
-142 GAVGKLVEYILGD
+142 
-155 SRLSGAVGS
+155 
-164 DNALPLQYSES
+164 
-175 TIEAV
+175 
-180 ILANDAAGNNN
+180 
-191 RKLYVGDNNGLERS
+191 
-205 AIVLYG
+205 
-211 ADFAMAN
+211 
-218 DPVTKYPAG
+218 
-227 RKVTLNLENAN
+227 
-238 YYAFNN
+238 
-244 VRQLTDVVVTVGDEE
+244 
-259 VELVVPSLSVEK
+259 
-271 FNTGDYQAQYV
+271 
-282 KLNNMTPAQSFVGK
+282 GK
-296 PWTAT
+296 PSAGY
-301 DNQSVTLND
+301 DG
-310 ASGKTLT
+310 ASGK
-317 VYMNKAQYATGF
+317 NKAYF
-329 ADMYVA
+329 
-335 DKTGTIYG
+335 GTNNPALIINKIKLDG
-343 VAETYRENAQ
+343 AQ
-353 LIPTKKADI
+353 DLQ
-362 AALSTDQ
+362 L
-369 GGGTDPDPTPG
+369 
-380 DAIYYNNFDKEAA
+380 
-393 TKTFGNDNKYWPYLE
+393 TFGAQYSKAIDYDAGLYDNEFKPE
-408 QFEGWKNQTGSGA
+408 
-421 ANVNYDGNA
+421 
-430 EESISVREANNY
+430 
-442 QNYEGASKVN
+442 
-452 NLVFRSAGKQFLI
+452 
-465 NGIALGGKTKLQ
+465 
-477 LSFGASSSVYV
+477 
-488 SDNNYNTAWDSSKFL
+488 KFHL
-503 VELSADGK
+503 ALSADGTSWTTVEY
-511 TYKQIAY
+511 TYAQADEFWVFATSKFKLKNKAAY
-518 SHAANDWDLAK
+518 
-529 ADFTLAKAYETLY
+529 LY
-542 IRFTCNVEGSS
+542 VKY
-553 AVRIDDVTLAEGEGG
+553 AVDEESGFAIDDVTLAEGEGG
-568 AEVDLGEGGEEP
+568 TEIDLGEGGEEP

-982 STPTEPTLS
+982 STPVQPTLS

-1016 GYTVGATSSDAANF
+1016 GYTVGASSSDAANF
-1030 AVAAAGTTVT
+1030 AASAAGTTVT
-1040 VTPTENTGSA
+1040 VTPTENTG
-1050 RNATVTV
+1050 TITV
-1057 YLTKDGGATKV
+1057 YLTNDGGATKV

-1088 TYDKITSIAG
+1088 TYDKITKVAE
-1098 LSNGMTG
+1098 LVNGMTG
-1105 FIGGEPGGSYGL
+1105 FIGCEPGGTYGL
-1117 QLVNGMPDYG
+1117 QLVTGFAAYG
-1127 QAYTSKYIYD
+1127 QGFTAAYTYD
-1137 ATKKTLTQDGD
+1137 ETKKTLSLTSGN
-1148 YTALEFMLETTVDGW
+1148 YTAIEFTFEAVADGF
-1163 NIKCI
+1163 NIKQ
-1168 SGDFSGKYLVGT
+1168 GDK
-1180 VVKDDYNG
+1180 
-1188 KISYKQALEFAD
+1188 
-1200 APTNAW
+1200 
-1206 VFEEFGGGLVAKTD
+1206 
-1220 ASKEIDGQ
+1220 
-1228 THTFDGMYMMLAKT
+1228 
-1242 ATSRFIRAYQSLNAT
+1242 
-1257 SGTGFW
+1257 
-1263 FFKKN
+1263 

>member
-1 MKQLNLWK
+1 MKQLNIWK

-31 DKQAPMLELSEEAVA
+31 DKQAPTLELSEEAVA

-142 GAVGKLVEYILGD
+142 GAVGKLVEYILGNSD
-155 SRLSGAVGS
+155 LSGAVGS
-164 DNALPLQYSES
+164 DKAMPLQYSES

-227 RKVTLNLENAN
+227 RKVTLNLENAK

-301 DNQSVTLND
+301 ESQSVTLND

-317 VYMNKAQYATGF
+317 VYMNKAQFATGF

-380 DAIYYNNFDKEAA
+380 DAIYYESFGTADVSDKPLI
-393 TKTFGNDNKYWPYLE
+393 TDYT
-408 QFEGWKNQTGSGA
+408 GWAKTGSGA
-421 ANVNYDGNA
+421 GEVSYTGEGNMSIRTSGKLSAGYDGASGKNKA
-430 EESISVREANNY
+430 FFGTNNPALII
-442 QNYEGASKVN
+442 NKIKLDGA
-452 NLVFRSAGKQFLI
+452 QD
-465 NGIALGGKTKLQ
+465 LQ
-477 LSFGASSSVYV
+477 LTFGAQYSKTIDYDAGLY
-488 SDNNYNTAWDSSKFL
+488 DNEFKPEKFHL
-503 VELSADGK
+503 ALSADGTSWTTVEY
-511 TYKQIAY
+511 TYAQADEFWVFATSKFKLKNKAAY
-518 SHAANDWDLAK
+518 
-529 ADFTLAKAYETLY
+529 LY
-542 IRFTCNVEGSS
+542 VKY
-553 AVRIDDVTLAEGEGG
+553 AVDEASVFAIDDVTLAEGEGG
-568 AEVDLGEGGEEP
+568 TEVDLGEGSEEP

-821 HIVLDFSRG
+821 HIVLDFSVG
-830 KDMATPAFPYHD
+830 ASIFTPALPD
-842 KDDSS
+842 KEAQSKTGSYLFDGNYAFNI
-847 SATEG
+847 SASN
-852 TYTIDGYTY
+852 I
-861 HIKASADG
+861 
-869 KFYWFYNNYN
+869 FYWFQNP
-879 AGSEYESFYIGKAG
+879 YEDSPGYGTKSLFIGKAG
-893 AYIELP
+893 SYIELP
-899 AISGKALSKVILT
+899 AIADKALTKVIISAAK
-912 GASGASS
+912 GAGAYSI
-919 SSEASITDTAG
+919 AITDAAGTPVQGGQAQEVTKQEGGEYTYTLSNTAN
-930 ADIAGGLSQVV
+930 ATAYRIAV
-941 GQGTATYELN
+941 
-951 GTTAGTSYRITV
+951 TTAG
-963 TKNNCQFAKIE
+963 NAQLAKIE

-982 STPTEPTLS
+982 STPVQPTLS

-1016 GYTVGATSSDAANF
+1016 GYTVGASSSDPANF
-1030 AVAAAGTTVT
+1030 AASAAGTTVT

-1057 YLTKDGGATKV
+1057 YLTNDGGATKV

-1088 TYDKITSIAG
+1088 TYDKITKVAE
-1098 LSNGMTG
+1098 LVNGMTG
-1105 FIGGEPGGSYGL
+1105 FIGCEPGGTYGL
-1117 QLVNGMPDYG
+1117 QLVTGFAAYG
-1127 QAYTSKYIYD
+1127 QGFTAAYTYD
-1137 ATKKTLTQDGD
+1137 ETKKTLSLTSGN
-1148 YTALEFMLETTVDGW
+1148 YTAIEFTFEAVADGFNIKQGDKYLIGTGIIDNGKPKQGLVLADAPAQPWTFTEDASGVIATTSASGTVDG
-1163 NIKCI
+1163 
-1168 SGDFSGKYLVGT
+1168 
-1180 VVKDDYNG
+1180 
-1188 KISYKQALEFAD
+1188 QAFNYPA
-1200 APTNAW
+1200 
-1206 VFEEFGGGLVAKTD
+1206 
-1220 ASKEIDGQ
+1220 I
-1228 THTFDGMYMMLAKT
+1228 YMMCANS
-1242 ATSRFIRAYQSLNAT
+1242 ASSRFLRPYVQASY
-1257 SGTGFW
+1257 GKGFC

>member
-1 MKQLNLWK
+1 MKQLNIWK

-31 DKQAPMLELSEEAVA
+31 DKQAPTLELSEEAVA

-142 GAVGKLVEYILGD
+142 GAVGKLVEYILGNSD
-155 SRLSGAVGS
+155 LSGAVGS
-164 DNALPLQYSES
+164 DKAMPLQYSES

-227 RKVTLNLENAN
+227 RKVTLNLENAK

-301 DNQSVTLND
+301 ESQSVTLND

-317 VYMNKAQYATGF
+317 VYMNKAQFATGF

-380 DAIYYNNFDKEAA
+380 DAIYYESFGTADVSDKPLIADY
-393 TKTFGNDNKYWPYLE
+393 T
-408 QFEGWKNQTGSGA
+408 GWAKTGSGA
-421 ANVNYDGNA
+421 GEVSYTGEGNMSIRTSGKLSAGYDGASGKNKA
-430 EESISVREANNY
+430 FFGTNNPALII
-442 QNYEGASKVN
+442 NKIKLDGA
-452 NLVFRSAGKQFLI
+452 QD
-465 NGIALGGKTKLQ
+465 LQ
-477 LSFGASSSVYV
+477 LTFGAQYSKTIDYDAGLY
-488 SDNNYNTAWDSSKFL
+488 DNEFKPEKFHL
-503 VELSADGK
+503 ALSADGTSWTTVEY
-511 TYKQIAY
+511 TYAQADEFWVFATSKFKLKNKAAY
-518 SHAANDWDLAK
+518 
-529 ADFTLAKAYETLY
+529 LY
-542 IRFTCNVEGSS
+542 VKY
-553 AVRIDDVTLAEGEGG
+553 AVDEASVFAIDDVTLAEGEGG
-568 AEVDLGEGGEEP
+568 TEVDLGEGSEEP

-821 HIVLDFSRG
+821 HIVLDFSVG
-830 KDMATPAFPYHD
+830 ASIFTPALPD
-842 KDDSS
+842 KEAQSKTGSYLFDGNYAFNI
-847 SATEG
+847 SASN
-852 TYTIDGYTY
+852 I
-861 HIKASADG
+861 
-869 KFYWFYNNYN
+869 FYWFQNP
-879 AGSEYESFYIGKAG
+879 YEDSPGYGTKSLFIGKAG
-893 AYIELP
+893 SYIELP
-899 AISGKALSKVILT
+899 AIADKALTKVIISAAK
-912 GASGASS
+912 GAGAYSI
-919 SSEASITDTAG
+919 AITDAAGTPVQGGQAQEVTKQEGGEYTYTLSNTAN
-930 ADIAGGLSQVV
+930 ATAYRIAV
-941 GQGTATYELN
+941 
-951 GTTAGTSYRITV
+951 TTAG
-963 TKNNCQFAKIE
+963 NAQLAKIE

-982 STPTEPTLS
+982 STPVQPTLS

-1016 GYTVGATSSDAANF
+1016 GYTVGASSSDAANF
-1030 AVAAAGTTVT
+1030 AASVAGTTVT

-1050 RNATVTV
+1050 RNATITV
-1057 YLTKDGGATKV
+1057 YLTNDGGATKV

-1088 TYDKITSIAG
+1088 TYDKITKVAE
-1098 LSNGMTG
+1098 LVNGMTG
-1105 FIGGEPGGSYGL
+1105 FIGCEPGRTYGL
-1117 QLVNGMPDYG
+1117 QLVTGFAAYG
-1127 QAYTSKYIYD
+1127 QGFTAAYTYD
-1137 ATKKTLTQDGD
+1137 ETKKTLSLTSGN
-1148 YTALEFMLETTVDGW
+1148 YTAIEFTFEAVADGFNIKQGDKYLIGTGIIDNGKPKQGLVLADAPAQPWTFTEDASGVIATTSASGTVDG
-1163 NIKCI
+1163 
-1168 SGDFSGKYLVGT
+1168 
-1180 VVKDDYNG
+1180 
-1188 KISYKQALEFAD
+1188 QAFNYPA
-1200 APTNAW
+1200 
-1206 VFEEFGGGLVAKTD
+1206 
-1220 ASKEIDGQ
+1220 I
-1228 THTFDGMYMMLAKT
+1228 YMMCANS
-1242 ATSRFIRAYQSLNAT
+1242 ASSRFLRPYVQASY
-1257 SGTGFW
+1257 GKGFC

>member
-1 MKQLNLWK
+1 MKQLNIWK

-31 DKQAPMLELSEEAVA
+31 DKQAPTLELSEEAVA

-142 GAVGKLVEYILGD
+142 GAVGKLVEYILGNSD
-155 SRLSGAVGS
+155 LSGAVGS
-164 DNALPLQYSES
+164 DKAMPLQYSES

-227 RKVTLNLENAN
+227 RKVTLNLENAK

-301 DNQSVTLND
+301 ESQSVTLND

-317 VYMNKAQYATGF
+317 VYMNKAQFATGF

-380 DAIYYNNFDKEAA
+380 DAIYYESFGTADVSDKPLIADY
-393 TKTFGNDNKYWPYLE
+393 T
-408 QFEGWKNQTGSGA
+408 GWAKTGSGA
-421 ANVNYDGNA
+421 GEVSYTGEGNMSIRTSGKLSAGYDGASGKNKA
-430 EESISVREANNY
+430 FFGTNNPALII
-442 QNYEGASKVN
+442 NKIKLDGA
-452 NLVFRSAGKQFLI
+452 QD
-465 NGIALGGKTKLQ
+465 LQ
-477 LSFGASSSVYV
+477 LTFGAQYSKTIDYDAGLY
-488 SDNNYNTAWDSSKFL
+488 DNEFKPEKFHL
-503 VELSADGK
+503 ALSADGTSWTTVEY
-511 TYKQIAY
+511 TYAQADEFWVFATSKFKLKNKAAY
-518 SHAANDWDLAK
+518 
-529 ADFTLAKAYETLY
+529 LY
-542 IRFTCNVEGSS
+542 VKY
-553 AVRIDDVTLAEGEGG
+553 AVDEASVFAIDDVTLAEGEGG
-568 AEVDLGEGGEEP
+568 TEIDLGEGGEEP

-821 HIVLDFSRG
+821 HIVLDFSVG
-830 KDMATPAFPYHD
+830 ASIFTPALPD
-842 KDDSS
+842 KEAQSKTGSYLFDGNYAFNI
-847 SATEG
+847 SASN
-852 TYTIDGYTY
+852 I
-861 HIKASADG
+861 
-869 KFYWFYNNYN
+869 FYWFQNP
-879 AGSEYESFYIGKAG
+879 YEDSPGYGTKSLFIGKAG
-893 AYIELP
+893 SYIELP
-899 AISGKALSKVILT
+899 AIADKALTKVIISAAK
-912 GASGASS
+912 GAGAYSI
-919 SSEASITDTAG
+919 AITDAAGTPVQGGQAQEVTKQEGGEYTYTLSNTAN
-930 ADIAGGLSQVV
+930 ATAYRIAV
-941 GQGTATYELN
+941 
-951 GTTAGTSYRITV
+951 TTAG
-963 TKNNCQFAKIE
+963 NAQLAKIE

-982 STPTEPTLS
+982 STPVQPTLS

-1016 GYTVGATSSDAANF
+1016 GYTVGASSSDPANF
-1030 AVAAAGTTVT
+1030 AASAAGTTVT

-1057 YLTKDGGATKV
+1057 YLTNDGGATKV

-1088 TYDKITSIAG
+1088 TYDKITKVAE
-1098 LSNGMTG
+1098 LVNGMTG
-1105 FIGGEPGGSYGL
+1105 FIGCEPGGTYGL
-1117 QLVNGMPDYG
+1117 QLVTGFAAYG
-1127 QAYTSKYIYD
+1127 QGFTAAYTYD
-1137 ATKKTLTQDGD
+1137 ETKKTLSLTSGN
-1148 YTALEFMLETTVDGW
+1148 YTAIEFTFEAVADGFNIKQGDKYLIGTGIIDNGKPKQGLVLADAPAQDASGVIATTSASGTVDG
-1163 NIKCI
+1163 
-1168 SGDFSGKYLVGT
+1168 
-1180 VVKDDYNG
+1180 
-1188 KISYKQALEFAD
+1188 QAFNYPA
-1200 APTNAW
+1200 
-1206 VFEEFGGGLVAKTD
+1206 
-1220 ASKEIDGQ
+1220 I
-1228 THTFDGMYMMLAKT
+1228 YMMCANS
-1242 ATSRFIRAYQSLNAT
+1242 ASSRFLRPYVQASY
-1257 SGTGFW
+1257 GKGFC

>member
-1 MKQLNLWK
+1 MKQLNIWK

-31 DKQAPMLELSEEAVA
+31 DKQAPTLELSEEAVA

-142 GAVGKLVEYILGD
+142 GAVGKLVEYILGNSD
-155 SRLSGAVGS
+155 LSGAVGS
-164 DNALPLQYSES
+164 DKAMPLQYSES

-227 RKVTLNLENAN
+227 RKVTLNLENAK

-301 DNQSVTLND
+301 ESQSVTLND

-317 VYMNKAQYATGF
+317 VYMNKAQFATGF

-380 DAIYYNNFDKEAA
+380 DAIYYESFGTADVSDKPLIADY
-393 TKTFGNDNKYWPYLE
+393 T
-408 QFEGWKNQTGSGA
+408 GWAKTGSGA
-421 ANVNYDGNA
+421 GEVSYTGEGNMSIRTSGKLSAGYDGASGKNKA
-430 EESISVREANNY
+430 FFGTNNPALII
-442 QNYEGASKVN
+442 NKIKLDGA
-452 NLVFRSAGKQFLI
+452 QD
-465 NGIALGGKTKLQ
+465 LQ
-477 LSFGASSSVYV
+477 LTFGAQYSKTIDYDAGLY
-488 SDNNYNTAWDSSKFL
+488 DNEFKPEKFHL
-503 VELSADGK
+503 ALSADGTSWTTVEY
-511 TYKQIAY
+511 TYAQADEFWVFATSKFKLKNKAAY
-518 SHAANDWDLAK
+518 
-529 ADFTLAKAYETLY
+529 LY
-542 IRFTCNVEGSS
+542 VKY
-553 AVRIDDVTLAEGEGG
+553 AVDEASVFAIDDVTLAEGEGG
-568 AEVDLGEGGEEP
+568 TEVDLGEGSEEP

-821 HIVLDFSRG
+821 HIVLDFSVG
-830 KDMATPAFPYHD
+830 ASIFTPALPD
-842 KDDSS
+842 KEAQSKTGSYLFDGNYAFNI
-847 SATEG
+847 SASN
-852 TYTIDGYTY
+852 I
-861 HIKASADG
+861 
-869 KFYWFYNNYN
+869 FYWFQNP
-879 AGSEYESFYIGKAG
+879 YEDSPGYGTKSLFIGKAG
-893 AYIELP
+893 SYIELP
-899 AISGKALSKVILT
+899 AIADKALTKIIISAAK
-912 GASGASS
+912 GAGAYSI
-919 SSEASITDTAG
+919 AITDAAGTPVQGGQAQEVTKQEGGEYTYTLSNTAN
-930 ADIAGGLSQVV
+930 ATAYRIAV
-941 GQGTATYELN
+941 
-951 GTTAGTSYRITV
+951 TTAG
-963 TKNNCQFAKIE
+963 NAQLAKIE

-982 STPTEPTLS
+982 STPVQPTLS

-1016 GYTVGATSSDAANF
+1016 GYTVGASSSDPANF
-1030 AVAAAGTTVT
+1030 AASAAGTTVT

-1057 YLTKDGGATKV
+1057 YLTNDGGATKV

-1088 TYDKITSIAG
+1088 TYDKITKVAE
-1098 LSNGMTG
+1098 LVNGMTG
-1105 FIGGEPGGSYGL
+1105 FIGCEPGGTYGL
-1117 QLVNGMPDYG
+1117 QLVTGFAAYG
-1127 QAYTSKYIYD
+1127 QGFTAAYTYD
-1137 ATKKTLTQDGD
+1137 ETKKTLSLTSGN
-1148 YTALEFMLETTVDGW
+1148 YTAIEFTFEAVADGFNIKQGDKYLIGTGIIDNGKPKQGLVLADAPAQPWTFTEDASGVIATTSASGTVDG
-1163 NIKCI
+1163 
-1168 SGDFSGKYLVGT
+1168 
-1180 VVKDDYNG
+1180 
-1188 KISYKQALEFAD
+1188 QAFNYPA
-1200 APTNAW
+1200 
-1206 VFEEFGGGLVAKTD
+1206 
-1220 ASKEIDGQ
+1220 I
-1228 THTFDGMYMMLAKT
+1228 YMMCANS
-1242 ATSRFIRAYQSLNAT
+1242 ASSRFLRPYVQASY
-1257 SGTGFW
+1257 GKGFC

>member
-1 MKQLNLWK
+1 MKQLNIWK

-31 DKQAPMLELSEEAVA
+31 DKQAPTLELSEEAVA

-142 GAVGKLVEYILGD
+142 GAVGKLVEYILGNSD
-155 SRLSGAVGS
+155 LSGAVGS
-164 DNALPLQYSES
+164 DKAMPLQYSES

-227 RKVTLNLENAN
+227 RKVTLNLENAK

-301 DNQSVTLND
+301 ESQSVTLND

-317 VYMNKAQYATGF
+317 VYMNKAQFATGF

-353 LIPTKKADI
+353 LIPTKKTDI

-380 DAIYYNNFDKEAA
+380 DAIYYESFGTADVSDKPLIADY
-393 TKTFGNDNKYWPYLE
+393 T
-408 QFEGWKNQTGSGA
+408 GWAKTGSGA
-421 ANVNYDGNA
+421 GEVSYTGEGNMSIRTSGKLSAGYDGASGKNKA
-430 EESISVREANNY
+430 FFGTNNPALII
-442 QNYEGASKVN
+442 NKIKLDGA
-452 NLVFRSAGKQFLI
+452 QD
-465 NGIALGGKTKLQ
+465 LQ
-477 LSFGASSSVYV
+477 LTFGAQYSKTIDYDAGLY
-488 SDNNYNTAWDSSKFL
+488 DNEFKPEKFHL
-503 VELSADGK
+503 ALSADGTSWTTVEY
-511 TYKQIAY
+511 TYAQADEFWVFATSKFKLKNKAAY
-518 SHAANDWDLAK
+518 
-529 ADFTLAKAYETLY
+529 LY
-542 IRFTCNVEGSS
+542 VKY
-553 AVRIDDVTLAEGEGG
+553 AVDEASVFAIDDVTLAEGEGG
-568 AEVDLGEGGEEP
+568 TEVDLGEGGEEP

-821 HIVLDFSRG
+821 HIVLDFSVG
-830 KDMATPAFPYHD
+830 ASIFTPALPD
-842 KDDSS
+842 KEAQSKTGSYLFDGNYAFNI
-847 SATEG
+847 SASN
-852 TYTIDGYTY
+852 I
-861 HIKASADG
+861 
-869 KFYWFYNNYN
+869 FYWFQNP
-879 AGSEYESFYIGKAG
+879 YEDSPGYGTKSLFIGKAG
-893 AYIELP
+893 SYIELP
-899 AISGKALSKVILT
+899 AIADKALTKVIISAAK
-912 GASGASS
+912 GAGAYSI
-919 SSEASITDTAG
+919 AITDAAGTPVQGGQAQEVTKQEGGEYTYTLSNTAN
-930 ADIAGGLSQVV
+930 ATAYRIAV
-941 GQGTATYELN
+941 
-951 GTTAGTSYRITV
+951 TTAG
-963 TKNNCQFAKIE
+963 NAQLAKIE

-982 STPTEPTLS
+982 STPVQPTLS

-1016 GYTVGATSSDAANF
+1016 GYTVGASSSDPANF
-1030 AVAAAGTTVT
+1030 AASAAGTTVT

-1057 YLTKDGGATKV
+1057 YLTNDGGATKV

-1088 TYDKITSIAG
+1088 TYDKITKVAE
-1098 LSNGMTG
+1098 LVNGMTG
-1105 FIGGEPGGSYGL
+1105 FIGCEPGGTYGL
-1117 QLVNGMPDYG
+1117 QLVTGFAAYG
-1127 QAYTSKYIYD
+1127 QGFTAAYTYD
-1137 ATKKTLTQDGD
+1137 ETKKTLSLTSGN
-1148 YTALEFMLETTVDGW
+1148 YTAIEFTFEAVADGFNIKQGDKYLIGTGIIDNGKPKQGLVLADAPAQPWTFTEDASGVIATTSASGTVDGQAF
-1163 NIKCI
+1163 NYPAI
-1168 SGDFSGKYLVGT
+1168 
-1180 VVKDDYNG
+1180 YNDVR
-1188 KISYKQALEFAD
+1188 KQRIEPVP
-1200 APTNAW
+1200 AP
-1206 VFEEFGGGLVAKTD
+1206 LC
-1220 ASKEIDGQ
+1220 
-1228 THTFDGMYMMLAKT
+1228 
-1242 ATSRFIRAYQSLNAT
+1242 TSILRQRILLLQEKLS
-1257 SGTGFW
+1257 
-1263 FFKKN
+1263 

>member
-1 MKQLNLWK
+1 MKQLNIWK

-31 DKQAPMLELSEEAVA
+31 DKQAPTLELSEEAVA

-142 GAVGKLVEYILGD
+142 GAVGKLVEYILGNSD
-155 SRLSGAVGS
+155 LSGAVGS
-164 DNALPLQYSES
+164 DKAMPLQYSES

-227 RKVTLNLENAN
+227 RKVTLNLENAK

-301 DNQSVTLND
+301 ESQSVTLND

-317 VYMNKAQYATGF
+317 VYMNKAQFATGF

-380 DAIYYNNFDKEAA
+380 DAIYYESFGTADVSDKPLIADY
-393 TKTFGNDNKYWPYLE
+393 T
-408 QFEGWKNQTGSGA
+408 GWAKTGSGA
-421 ANVNYDGNA
+421 GEVSYTGEGNMSIRTSGKLSAGYDGASGKNKA
-430 EESISVREANNY
+430 FFGTNNPALII
-442 QNYEGASKVN
+442 NKIKLDGA
-452 NLVFRSAGKQFLI
+452 QD
-465 NGIALGGKTKLQ
+465 LQ
-477 LSFGASSSVYV
+477 LTFGAQYSKTIDYDAGLY
-488 SDNNYNTAWDSSKFL
+488 DNEFKPEKFHL
-503 VELSADGK
+503 ALSADGTSWTTVEY
-511 TYKQIAY
+511 TYAQADEFWVFATSKFKLKNKAAY
-518 SHAANDWDLAK
+518 
-529 ADFTLAKAYETLY
+529 LY
-542 IRFTCNVEGSS
+542 VKY
-553 AVRIDDVTLAEGEGG
+553 AVDEASVFAIDDVTLAEGEGG
-568 AEVDLGEGGEEP
+568 TEVDLGEGSEEP

-821 HIVLDFSRG
+821 HIVLDFSVG
-830 KDMATPAFPYHD
+830 ASIFTPALPD
-842 KDDSS
+842 KEAQSKTGSYLFDGNYAFNI
-847 SATEG
+847 SASN
-852 TYTIDGYTY
+852 I
-861 HIKASADG
+861 
-869 KFYWFYNNYN
+869 FYWFQNP
-879 AGSEYESFYIGKAG
+879 YEDSPGYGTKSLFIGKAG
-893 AYIELP
+893 SYIELP
-899 AISGKALSKVILT
+899 AIADKALTKIIISAAK
-912 GASGASS
+912 GAGAYSI
-919 SSEASITDTAG
+919 AITDAAGTPVQGGQAQEVTKQEGGEYTYTLSNTTNATAYR
-930 ADIAGGLSQVV
+930 IAV
-941 GQGTATYELN
+941 
-951 GTTAGTSYRITV
+951 TTAG
-963 TKNNCQFAKIE
+963 NAQLAKIE

-982 STPTEPTLS
+982 STPVQPTLS

-1016 GYTVGATSSDAANF
+1016 GYTVGASSSDPANF
-1030 AVAAAGTTVT
+1030 AASAAGTTVT

-1057 YLTKDGGATKV
+1057 YLTNDGGATKV

-1088 TYDKITSIAG
+1088 TYDKITKVAE
-1098 LSNGMTG
+1098 LVNGMTG
-1105 FIGGEPGGSYGL
+1105 FIGCEPGGTYGL
-1117 QLVNGMPDYG
+1117 QLVTGFAAYG
-1127 QAYTSKYIYD
+1127 QGFTAAYTYD
-1137 ATKKTLTQDGD
+1137 ETKKTLSLTSGN
-1148 YTALEFMLETTVDGW
+1148 YTAIEFTFEAVADGFNIKQGDKYLIGTGIIDNGKPKQGLVLADAPAQPWTFTEDASGVIATTSASGTVDG
-1163 NIKCI
+1163 
-1168 SGDFSGKYLVGT
+1168 
-1180 VVKDDYNG
+1180 
-1188 KISYKQALEFAD
+1188 QAFNYPA
-1200 APTNAW
+1200 
-1206 VFEEFGGGLVAKTD
+1206 
-1220 ASKEIDGQ
+1220 I
-1228 THTFDGMYMMLAKT
+1228 YMMCANS
-1242 ATSRFIRAYQSLNAT
+1242 ASSRFLRPYVQASY
-1257 SGTGFW
+1257 GKGFC

>member
-1 MKQLNLWK
+1 MKQLNIWK

-31 DKQAPMLELSEEAVA
+31 DKQAPTLELSEEAVA

-142 GAVGKLVEYILGD
+142 GAVGKLVEYILGNSD
-155 SRLSGAVGS
+155 LSGAVGS
-164 DNALPLQYSES
+164 DKAMPLQYSES

-227 RKVTLNLENAN
+227 RKVTLNLENAK

-301 DNQSVTLND
+301 ESQSVTLND

-317 VYMNKAQYATGF
+317 VYMNKAQFATGF

-380 DAIYYNNFDKEAA
+380 DAIYYESFGTADVSDKPLIADY
-393 TKTFGNDNKYWPYLE
+393 T
-408 QFEGWKNQTGSGA
+408 GWAKTGSGA
-421 ANVNYDGNA
+421 GEVSYTGEGNMSIRTSGKLSAGYDGASGKNKA
-430 EESISVREANNY
+430 FFGTNNPALII
-442 QNYEGASKVN
+442 NKIKLDGA
-452 NLVFRSAGKQFLI
+452 QD
-465 NGIALGGKTKLQ
+465 LQ
-477 LSFGASSSVYV
+477 LTFGAQYSKTIDYDAGLY
-488 SDNNYNTAWDSSKFL
+488 DNEFKPEKFHL
-503 VELSADGK
+503 ALSADGTSWTTVEY
-511 TYKQIAY
+511 TYAQADEFWVFATSKFKLKNKAAY
-518 SHAANDWDLAK
+518 
-529 ADFTLAKAYETLY
+529 LY
-542 IRFTCNVEGSS
+542 VKY
-553 AVRIDDVTLAEGEGG
+553 AVDEASVFAIDDVTLAEGEGG
-568 AEVDLGEGGEEP
+568 TEIDLGEGGEEP

-821 HIVLDFSRG
+821 HIVLDFSVG
-830 KDMATPAFPYHD
+830 ASIFTPALPD
-842 KDDSS
+842 KEAQSKTGSYLFDGNYAFNI
-847 SATEG
+847 SASN
-852 TYTIDGYTY
+852 I
-861 HIKASADG
+861 
-869 KFYWFYNNYN
+869 FYWFQNP
-879 AGSEYESFYIGKAG
+879 YEDSPGYGTKSLFIGKAG
-893 AYIELP
+893 SYIELP
-899 AISGKALSKVILT
+899 AIADKALTKIIISAAK
-912 GASGASS
+912 GAGAYSI
-919 SSEASITDTAG
+919 AITDAAGTPVQGGQAQEVTKQEGGEYTYTLSNTAN
-930 ADIAGGLSQVV
+930 ATAYRIAV
-941 GQGTATYELN
+941 
-951 GTTAGTSYRITV
+951 TTAG
-963 TKNNCQFAKIE
+963 NAQLAKIE

-982 STPTEPTLS
+982 STPVQPTLS

-1016 GYTVGATSSDAANF
+1016 GYTVGASSSDPANF
-1030 AVAAAGTTVT
+1030 AASAAGTTVT

-1057 YLTKDGGATKV
+1057 YLTNDGGATKV

-1088 TYDKITSIAG
+1088 TYDKITKVAE
-1098 LSNGMTG
+1098 LVNGMTG
-1105 FIGGEPGGSYGL
+1105 FIGCEPGGTYGL
-1117 QLVNGMPDYG
+1117 QLVTGFAAYG
-1127 QAYTSKYIYD
+1127 QGFTAAYTYD
-1137 ATKKTLTQDGD
+1137 ETKKTLSLTSGN
-1148 YTALEFMLETTVDGW
+1148 YTAIEFTFEAVADGFNIKQGDKYLIGTGIIDNGKPKQGLVLADAPAQPWTFTEDASGVIATTSASGTVDG
-1163 NIKCI
+1163 
-1168 SGDFSGKYLVGT
+1168 
-1180 VVKDDYNG
+1180 
-1188 KISYKQALEFAD
+1188 QAFNY
-1200 APTNAW
+1200 PT
-1206 VFEEFGGGLVAKTD
+1206 
-1220 ASKEIDGQ
+1220 I
-1228 THTFDGMYMMLAKT
+1228 YMMCANS
-1242 ATSRFIRAYQSLNAT
+1242 ASSRFLRPYVQASY
-1257 SGTGFW
+1257 GKGFC

>member
-1 MKQLNLWK
+1 MKQLNIWK

-31 DKQAPMLELSEEAVA
+31 DKQAPTLELSEEAVA

-142 GAVGKLVEYILGD
+142 GAVGKLVEYILGNSD
-155 SRLSGAVGS
+155 LSGAVGS
-164 DNALPLQYSES
+164 DKAMPLQYSES

-227 RKVTLNLENAN
+227 RKVTLNLENAK

-301 DNQSVTLND
+301 ESQSVTLND

-317 VYMNKAQYATGF
+317 VYMNKAQFATGF

-380 DAIYYNNFDKEAA
+380 DAIYYESFGTADVSDKPLIADY
-393 TKTFGNDNKYWPYLE
+393 T
-408 QFEGWKNQTGSGA
+408 GWAKTGSGA
-421 ANVNYDGNA
+421 GEVSYTGEGNMSIRTSGKLSAGYDGASGKNKA
-430 EESISVREANNY
+430 FFGTNNPALII
-442 QNYEGASKVN
+442 NKIKLDGA
-452 NLVFRSAGKQFLI
+452 QD
-465 NGIALGGKTKLQ
+465 LQ
-477 LSFGASSSVYV
+477 LTFGAQYSKTIDYDAGLY
-488 SDNNYNTAWDSSKFL
+488 DNEFKPEKFHL
-503 VELSADGK
+503 ALSADGTSWTTVEY
-511 TYKQIAY
+511 TYAQADEFWVFATSKFKLKNKAAY
-518 SHAANDWDLAK
+518 
-529 ADFTLAKAYETLY
+529 LY
-542 IRFTCNVEGSS
+542 VKY
-553 AVRIDDVTLAEGEGG
+553 AVDEASVFAIDDVTLAEGEGG
-568 AEVDLGEGGEEP
+568 TEVDLGEGSEEP

-821 HIVLDFSRG
+821 HIVLDFSVG
-830 KDMATPAFPYHD
+830 ASIFTPALPD
-842 KDDSS
+842 KEAQSKTGSYLFDGNYAFNI
-847 SATEG
+847 SASN
-852 TYTIDGYTY
+852 I
-861 HIKASADG
+861 
-869 KFYWFYNNYN
+869 FYWFQNP
-879 AGSEYESFYIGKAG
+879 YEDSPGYGTKSLFIGKAG
-893 AYIELP
+893 SYIELP
-899 AISGKALSKVILT
+899 AIADKALTKVIISAAK
-912 GASGASS
+912 GAGAYSI
-919 SSEASITDTAG
+919 AITDAAGTPVQGGQAQEVTKQEGGEYTYTLSNTAN
-930 ADIAGGLSQVV
+930 ATAYRIAV
-941 GQGTATYELN
+941 
-951 GTTAGTSYRITV
+951 TTAG
-963 TKNNCQFAKIE
+963 NAQLAKIE

-982 STPTEPTLS
+982 STPVQPTLS

-1016 GYTVGATSSDAANF
+1016 GYTVGTSSSDAANF
-1030 AVAAAGTTVT
+1030 AASAAGTTVT

-1057 YLTKDGGATKV
+1057 YLTNDGGATKV

-1088 TYDKITSIAG
+1088 TYDKITKVAE
-1098 LSNGMTG
+1098 LVNGMTG
-1105 FIGGEPGGSYGL
+1105 FIGCEPGGTYGL
-1117 QLVNGMPDYG
+1117 QLVTGFTDYG
-1127 QAYTSKYIYD
+1127 QGFTAAYTYD
-1137 ATKKTLTQDGD
+1137 ETKKTLSLTSGN
-1148 YTALEFMLETTVDGW
+1148 YTAIEFTFEAVADGFNIKQGDKYLIGTGIIDNGKPKQGLVLADAPAQPWTFTEDASGVIATTNASGTVDG
-1163 NIKCI
+1163 
-1168 SGDFSGKYLVGT
+1168 
-1180 VVKDDYNG
+1180 
-1188 KISYKQALEFAD
+1188 QAFNYPA
-1200 APTNAW
+1200 
-1206 VFEEFGGGLVAKTD
+1206 
-1220 ASKEIDGQ
+1220 I
-1228 THTFDGMYMMLAKT
+1228 YMMCANS
-1242 ATSRFIRAYQSLNAT
+1242 ASSRFLRPYVQASY
-1257 SGTGFW
+1257 GKGFF

>member
-1 MKQLNLWK
+1 MKQLNIWK

-31 DKQAPMLELSEEAVA
+31 DKQAPTLELSEEAVA

-142 GAVGKLVEYILGD
+142 GAVGKLVEYILGNSD
-155 SRLSGAVGS
+155 LSGAVGS
-164 DNALPLQYSES
+164 DKAMPLQYSES

-227 RKVTLNLENAN
+227 RKVTLNLENAK

-301 DNQSVTLND
+301 ESQSVTLND

-317 VYMNKAQYATGF
+317 VYMNKAQFATGF

-553 AVRIDDVTLAEGEGG
+553 AVRIDDMTLAEGEGG
-568 AEVDLGEGGEEP
+568 TEIDLGEGGEEP

-791 KGAVQLCPRNM
+791 YKGAVQLCPRNM

-821 HIVLDFSRG
+821 HIVLDFSVG
-830 KDMATPAFPYHD
+830 ASIFTPALPD
-842 KDDSS
+842 KEAQSKTGSYLFDGNYAFNI
-847 SATEG
+847 SASN
-852 TYTIDGYTY
+852 I
-861 HIKASADG
+861 
-869 KFYWFYNNYN
+869 FYWFQNP
-879 AGSEYESFYIGKAG
+879 YEDSPGYGTKSLFIGKAG
-893 AYIELP
+893 SYIELP
-899 AISGKALSKVILT
+899 AIADKALTKVIISAAK
-912 GASGASS
+912 GAGAYSI
-919 SSEASITDTAG
+919 AITDAAGTPVQGGQAQEVTKQEGGEYTYTLSNTAN
-930 ADIAGGLSQVV
+930 ATAYRIAV
-941 GQGTATYELN
+941 
-951 GTTAGTSYRITV
+951 TTAG
-963 TKNNCQFAKIE
+963 NAQLAKIE

-982 STPTEPTLS
+982 STPVQPTLS

-1016 GYTVGATSSDAANF
+1016 GYTVGASSSDAANF
-1030 AVAAAGTTVT
+1030 AASVAGTTVT

-1050 RNATVTV
+1050 RNATITV
-1057 YLTKDGGATKV
+1057 YLTNDGGATKV

-1088 TYDKITSIAG
+1088 TYDKITKVAE
-1098 LSNGMTG
+1098 LVNGMTG
-1105 FIGGEPGGSYGL
+1105 FIGCEPGGTYGL
-1117 QLVNGMPDYG
+1117 QLVTGFAAYG
-1127 QAYTSKYIYD
+1127 QGFTAAYTYD
-1137 ATKKTLTQDGD
+1137 ETKKTLSLTSGN
-1148 YTALEFMLETTVDGW
+1148 YTAIEFTFEAVADGFNIKQGDKYLIGTGIIDNGKPKQGLVLADAPAQPWTFTEDASGVIATTSASGTVDG
-1163 NIKCI
+1163 
-1168 SGDFSGKYLVGT
+1168 
-1180 VVKDDYNG
+1180 
-1188 KISYKQALEFAD
+1188 QAFNYPA
-1200 APTNAW
+1200 
-1206 VFEEFGGGLVAKTD
+1206 
-1220 ASKEIDGQ
+1220 I
-1228 THTFDGMYMMLAKT
+1228 YMMCANS
-1242 ATSRFIRAYQSLNAT
+1242 ASSRFLRPYVQASY
-1257 SGTGFW
+1257 GKGFC

>member
-1 MKQLNLWK
+1 MKQLNIWK

-31 DKQAPMLELSEEAVA
+31 DKQAPTLELSEEAVA

-142 GAVGKLVEYILGD
+142 GAVGKLVEYILGNSD
-155 SRLSGAVGS
+155 LSGAVGS
-164 DNALPLQYSES
+164 DKAMPLQYSES

-227 RKVTLNLENAN
+227 RKVTLNLENAK

-271 FNTGDYQAQYV
+271 FNTGNYQAQYV

-301 DNQSVTLND
+301 ESQSVTLND

-317 VYMNKAQYATGF
+317 VYMNKAQFATGF

-380 DAIYYNNFDKEAA
+380 DAIYYESFGTADVSDKPLIADY
-393 TKTFGNDNKYWPYLE
+393 T
-408 QFEGWKNQTGSGA
+408 GWAKTGSGA
-421 ANVNYDGNA
+421 GEVSYTGEGNMSIRTSGKLSAGYDGASGKNKA
-430 EESISVREANNY
+430 FFGTNNPALII
-442 QNYEGASKVN
+442 NKIKLDGA
-452 NLVFRSAGKQFLI
+452 QD
-465 NGIALGGKTKLQ
+465 LQ
-477 LSFGASSSVYV
+477 LTFGAQYSKTIDYDAGLY
-488 SDNNYNTAWDSSKFL
+488 DNEFKPEKFHL
-503 VELSADGK
+503 ALSADGTSWTTVEY
-511 TYKQIAY
+511 TYAQADEFWVFATSKFKLKNKAAY
-518 SHAANDWDLAK
+518 
-529 ADFTLAKAYETLY
+529 LY
-542 IRFTCNVEGSS
+542 VKY
-553 AVRIDDVTLAEGEGG
+553 AVDEASVFAIDDVTLAEGEGG
-568 AEVDLGEGGEEP
+568 TEVDLGEGSEEP

-779 KTGDLTGYVSLY
+779 KTGDLTGYVSLN

-821 HIVLDFSRG
+821 HIVLDFSVG
-830 KDMATPAFPYHD
+830 ASIFTPALPD
-842 KDDSS
+842 KEAQSKTGSYLFDGNYAFNI
-847 SATEG
+847 SASN
-852 TYTIDGYTY
+852 I
-861 HIKASADG
+861 
-869 KFYWFYNNYN
+869 FYWFQNP
-879 AGSEYESFYIGKAG
+879 YEDSPGYGTKSLFIGKAG
-893 AYIELP
+893 SYIELP
-899 AISGKALSKVILT
+899 AIADKALTKVIISAAK
-912 GASGASS
+912 GAGAYSI
-919 SSEASITDTAG
+919 AITDAAGTPVQGGQAQEVTKQEGGEYTYTLSNTAN
-930 ADIAGGLSQVV
+930 ATAYRIAV
-941 GQGTATYELN
+941 
-951 GTTAGTSYRITV
+951 TTAG
-963 TKNNCQFAKIE
+963 NAQLAKIE

-982 STPTEPTLS
+982 STPVQPTLS

-1016 GYTVGATSSDAANF
+1016 GYTVGASSSDPANF
-1030 AVAAAGTTVT
+1030 AASAAGTTVT

-1057 YLTKDGGATKV
+1057 YLTNDGGATKV

-1088 TYDKITSIAG
+1088 TYDKITKVAE
-1098 LSNGMTG
+1098 LVNGMTG
-1105 FIGGEPGGSYGL
+1105 FIGCEPGGTYGL
-1117 QLVNGMPDYG
+1117 QLVTGFAAYG
-1127 QAYTSKYIYD
+1127 QGFTAAYTYD
-1137 ATKKTLTQDGD
+1137 ETKKTLSLTSGN
-1148 YTALEFMLETTVDGW
+1148 YTAIEFTFEAVADGFNIKQGDKYLIGTGIIDNGKPKQGLVLADAPAQPWTFTEDASGVIATTSASGTVDG
-1163 NIKCI
+1163 
-1168 SGDFSGKYLVGT
+1168 
-1180 VVKDDYNG
+1180 
-1188 KISYKQALEFAD
+1188 QAFNYPA
-1200 APTNAW
+1200 
-1206 VFEEFGGGLVAKTD
+1206 
-1220 ASKEIDGQ
+1220 I
-1228 THTFDGMYMMLAKT
+1228 YMMCANS
-1242 ATSRFIRAYQSLNAT
+1242 ASSRFLRPYVQASY
-1257 SGTGFW
+1257 GKGFC

>member
-1 MKQLNLWK
+1 MKQLNIWK

-31 DKQAPMLELSEEAVA
+31 DKQAPTLELSEEAVA

-142 GAVGKLVEYILGD
+142 GAVGKLVEYILGNSD
-155 SRLSGAVGS
+155 LSGAVGS
-164 DNALPLQYSES
+164 DKAMPLQYSES

-227 RKVTLNLENAN
+227 RKVTLNLENAK

-301 DNQSVTLND
+301 ESQSVTLND

-317 VYMNKAQYATGF
+317 VYMNKAQFATGF

-380 DAIYYNNFDKEAA
+380 DAIYYESFGTADVSDKPLIADY
-393 TKTFGNDNKYWPYLE
+393 T
-408 QFEGWKNQTGSGA
+408 GWAKTGSGA
-421 ANVNYDGNA
+421 GEVSYTGEGKMSIRTSGKPSAGYDGASGKNKA
-430 EESISVREANNY
+430 YFGTNNPALII
-442 QNYEGASKVN
+442 NKIKLDGA
-452 NLVFRSAGKQFLI
+452 QD
-465 NGIALGGKTKLQ
+465 LQ
-477 LSFGASSSVYV
+477 LTFGAQYSKAIDYDAGLY
-488 SDNNYNTAWDSSKFL
+488 DNEFKPEKFHL
-503 VELSADGK
+503 ALSADGTSWTTVEY
-511 TYKQIAY
+511 TYAQADEFWVFATSKFKLKNKAAY
-518 SHAANDWDLAK
+518 
-529 ADFTLAKAYETLY
+529 LY
-542 IRFTCNVEGSS
+542 VKY
-553 AVRIDDVTLAEGEGG
+553 AVDEESGFAIDDVTLAEGEGG
-568 AEVDLGEGGEEP
+568 TEVDLGEGSEEP

-807 FAEGGTDPEPADPA
+807 FAEGGTDPEPVDPA

-879 AGSEYESFYIGKAG
+879 AETKPETVYEAFFIGTTG

-912 GASGASS
+912 GASGASGD
-919 SSEASITDTAG
+919 SEAAITDTAG

-941 GQGTATYELN
+941 GKGEATYDLS
-951 GTTAGTSYRITV
+951 GTVANTSYRITV
-963 TKNNCQFAKIE
+963 TKKNCQFAKIE

-1016 GYTVGATSSDAANF
+1016 GYTVGASSSDPANF
-1030 AVAAAGTTVT
+1030 AASAAGTTVT

-1057 YLTKDGGATKV
+1057 YLTNDGGATKV

-1098 LSNGMTG
+1098 LSNGITG

-1117 QLVNGMPDYG
+1117 QLINGMPDYG

-1188 KISYKQALEFAD
+1188 KIS
-1200 APTNAW
+1200 
-1206 VFEEFGGGLVAKTD
+1206 
-1220 ASKEIDGQ
+1220 
-1228 THTFDGMYMMLAKT
+1228 
-1242 ATSRFIRAYQSLNAT
+1242 
-1257 SGTGFW
+1257 
-1263 FFKKN
+1263 

>member
-1 MKQLNLWK
+1 MKQLNIWK

-31 DKQAPMLELSEEAVA
+31 DKQAPTLELSEEAVA

-142 GAVGKLVEYILGD
+142 GAVGKLVEYILGNSD
-155 SRLSGAVGS
+155 LSGAVGS
-164 DNALPLQYSES
+164 DKAMPLQYSES

-218 DPVTKYPAG
+218 DPVTKYPAS
-227 RKVTLNLENAN
+227 RKVTLNLENAK

-301 DNQSVTLND
+301 ESQSVTLND

-317 VYMNKAQYATGF
+317 VYMNKAQFATGF

-380 DAIYYNNFDKEAA
+380 DAIYYESFGTADVSDKPLIADY
-393 TKTFGNDNKYWPYLE
+393 T
-408 QFEGWKNQTGSGA
+408 GWAKTGSGA
-421 ANVNYDGNA
+421 GEVSYTGEGNMSIRTSGKLSAGYDGASGKNKA
-430 EESISVREANNY
+430 FFGTNNPALII
-442 QNYEGASKVN
+442 NKIKLDGA
-452 NLVFRSAGKQFLI
+452 QD
-465 NGIALGGKTKLQ
+465 LQ
-477 LSFGASSSVYV
+477 LTFGAQYSKTIDYDAGLY
-488 SDNNYNTAWDSSKFL
+488 DNEFKPEKFHL
-503 VELSADGK
+503 ALSADGTSWTTVEY
-511 TYKQIAY
+511 TYAQADEFWVFATSKFKLKNKAAY
-518 SHAANDWDLAK
+518 
-529 ADFTLAKAYETLY
+529 LY
-542 IRFTCNVEGSS
+542 VKY
-553 AVRIDDVTLAEGEGG
+553 AVDEASVFAIDDVTLAEGEGG
-568 AEVDLGEGGEEP
+568 TEIDLGEGGEEP

-821 HIVLDFSRG
+821 HIVLDFSVG
-830 KDMATPAFPYHD
+830 ASIFTPALPD
-842 KDDSS
+842 KEAQSKTGSYLFDGNYAFNI
-847 SATEG
+847 SASN
-852 TYTIDGYTY
+852 I
-861 HIKASADG
+861 
-869 KFYWFYNNYN
+869 FYWFQNP
-879 AGSEYESFYIGKAG
+879 YEDSPGYGTKSLFIGKAG
-893 AYIELP
+893 SYIELP
-899 AISGKALSKVILT
+899 AIADKALTKVIISAAK
-912 GASGASS
+912 GAGAYSI
-919 SSEASITDTAG
+919 AITDAAGTPVQGGQAQEVTKQEGGEYTYTLSNTAN
-930 ADIAGGLSQVV
+930 ATAYRIAV
-941 GQGTATYELN
+941 
-951 GTTAGTSYRITV
+951 TTAG
-963 TKNNCQFAKIE
+963 NAQLAKIE

-982 STPTEPTLS
+982 STPVQPTLS

-1016 GYTVGATSSDAANF
+1016 GYTVGASSSDAANF
-1030 AVAAAGTTVT
+1030 AASVAGTTVT

-1050 RNATVTV
+1050 RNATITV
-1057 YLTKDGGATKV
+1057 YLTNDGGATKV

-1088 TYDKITSIAG
+1088 TYDKITKVAE
-1098 LSNGMTG
+1098 LVNGMTG
-1105 FIGGEPGGSYGL
+1105 FIGCEPGGTYGL
-1117 QLVNGMPDYG
+1117 QLVTGFAAYG
-1127 QAYTSKYIYD
+1127 QGFTAAYTYD
-1137 ATKKTLTQDGD
+1137 ETKKTLSLTSGN
-1148 YTALEFMLETTVDGW
+1148 YTAIEFTFEAVADGF
-1163 NIKCI
+1163 NIKQ
-1168 SGDFSGKYLVGT
+1168 GDKYL
-1180 VVKDDYNG
+1180 
-1188 KISYKQALEFAD
+1188 I
-1200 APTNAW
+1200 
-1206 VFEEFGGGLVAKTD
+1206 
-1220 ASKEIDGQ
+1220 
-1228 THTFDGMYMMLAKT
+1228 
-1242 ATSRFIRAYQSLNAT
+1242 
-1257 SGTGFW
+1257 GTGTLSTTESPNRDSFW
-1263 FFKKN
+1263 PMLRHSPGHSRRMPVA

>member
-1 MKQLNLWK
+1 MKQLNIWK

-31 DKQAPMLELSEEAVA
+31 DKQAPTLELSEEAVA

-142 GAVGKLVEYILGD
+142 GAVGKLVEYILGNSD
-155 SRLSGAVGS
+155 LSGAVGS
-164 DNALPLQYSES
+164 DKAMPLQYSES

-227 RKVTLNLENAN
+227 RKVTLNLEDAK

-301 DNQSVTLND
+301 ESQSVTLND

-317 VYMNKAQYATGF
+317 VYMNKAQFATGF

-380 DAIYYNNFDKEAA
+380 DAIYYESFGTADVSDKPLIADY
-393 TKTFGNDNKYWPYLE
+393 T
-408 QFEGWKNQTGSGA
+408 GWAKTGSGA
-421 ANVNYDGNA
+421 GEVSYTGEGKMSIRTSGKLSAGYDGASGKNKA
-430 EESISVREANNY
+430 FFGTNNPALII
-442 QNYEGASKVN
+442 NKIKLDGA
-452 NLVFRSAGKQFLI
+452 QD
-465 NGIALGGKTKLQ
+465 LQ
-477 LSFGASSSVYV
+477 LTFGAQYSKTIDYDAGLY
-488 SDNNYNTAWDSSKFL
+488 DNEFKPEKFHL
-503 VELSADGK
+503 ALSADGTSWTTVEY
-511 TYKQIAY
+511 TYAQADEFWVFATSKFKLKNKAAY
-518 SHAANDWDLAK
+518 
-529 ADFTLAKAYETLY
+529 LY
-542 IRFTCNVEGSS
+542 VKY
-553 AVRIDDVTLAEGEGG
+553 AVDEASVFAIDDVTLAEGEGG
-568 AEVDLGEGGEEP
+568 TEVDLGEGSEEP

-626 GNVSANNL
+626 G
-634 MVMTEGATQAK
+634 
-645 NGILLF
+645 
-651 SSGQYTNPK
+651 
-660 DPAFPFKSGDKVR
+660 
-673 FTLVK
+673 
-678 GLAKVANFSNCY
+678 
-690 EVTCESS
+690 
-697 DAATWLTA
+697 
-705 EVIGKA
+705 
-711 QLTPVPLTS
+711 
-720 IDNLIDYQGMLVTVK
+720 
-735 NVTSPATAGNWA
+735 
-747 VGTTTFKVGS
+747 
-757 SDLTVYV
+757 
-764 TQDAAGFAGKQYAAS
+764 
-779 KTGDLTGYVSLY
+779 
-791 KGAVQLCPRNM
+791 
-802 TDAAA
+802 
-807 FAEGGTDPEPADPA
+807 
-821 HIVLDFSRG
+821 
-830 KDMATPAFPYHD
+830 
-842 KDDSS
+842 
-847 SATEG
+847 
-852 TYTIDGYTY
+852 
-861 HIKASADG
+861 
-869 KFYWFYNNYN
+869 
-879 AGSEYESFYIGKAG
+879 
-893 AYIELP
+893 
-899 AISGKALSKVILT
+899 
-912 GASGASS
+912 
-919 SSEASITDTAG
+919 
-930 ADIAGGLSQVV
+930 
-941 GQGTATYELN
+941 
-951 GTTAGTSYRITV
+951 
-963 TKNNCQFAKIE
+963 
-974 LFYGEGGG
+974 
-982 STPTEPTLS
+982 
-991 VNPTSLSFAA
+991 
-1001 KDQAKTIACTVANAD
+1001 
-1016 GYTVGATSSDAANF
+1016 
-1030 AVAAAGTTVT
+1030 
-1040 VTPTENTGSA
+1040 
-1050 RNATVTV
+1050 
-1057 YLTKDGGATKV
+1057 ATKV

-1088 TYDKITSIAG
+1088 TYDKITKVAE
-1098 LSNGMTG
+1098 LVNGMTG
-1105 FIGGEPGGSYGL
+1105 FIGCEPGGTYGL
-1117 QLVNGMPDYG
+1117 QLVTGFTDYG
-1127 QAYTSKYIYD
+1127 QGFTAAYTYD
-1137 ATKKTLTQDGD
+1137 ETKKTLSLTSGN
-1148 YTALEFMLETTVDGW
+1148 YTAIEFTFEAVADGFNIKQGDKYLIGTGIIDNGKPKQGLVLADAPAQPWTFTEDASGVIATTNASGTVDG
-1163 NIKCI
+1163 
-1168 SGDFSGKYLVGT
+1168 
-1180 VVKDDYNG
+1180 
-1188 KISYKQALEFAD
+1188 QAFNYPA
-1200 APTNAW
+1200 
-1206 VFEEFGGGLVAKTD
+1206 
-1220 ASKEIDGQ
+1220 I
-1228 THTFDGMYMMLAKT
+1228 YMMCANS
-1242 ATSRFIRAYQSLNAT
+1242 ASSRFLRPYVQASY
-1257 SGTGFW
+1257 GKGFC

>member
-1 MKQLNLWK
+1 MKQLNIWK

-31 DKQAPMLELSEEAVA
+31 DKQAPTLELSEEAVA

-142 GAVGKLVEYILGD
+142 GAVGKLVEYILGNSD
-155 SRLSGAVGS
+155 LSGAVGS
-164 DNALPLQYSES
+164 DKAMPLQYSES

-227 RKVTLNLENAN
+227 RKVTLNLENAK

-301 DNQSVTLND
+301 ESQSVTLND

-317 VYMNKAQYATGF
+317 VYMNKAQFATGF

-380 DAIYYNNFDKEAA
+380 DAIYYESFGTANVSDKPLIADY
-393 TKTFGNDNKYWPYLE
+393 T
-408 QFEGWKNQTGSGA
+408 GWAKTGSGA
-421 ANVNYDGNA
+421 GEVSYTGEGNMSIRTSGKLSAGYDGASGKNKA
-430 EESISVREANNY
+430 FFGTNNPALII
-442 QNYEGASKVN
+442 NKIKLDGA
-452 NLVFRSAGKQFLI
+452 QD
-465 NGIALGGKTKLQ
+465 LQ
-477 LSFGASSSVYV
+477 LTFGAQYSKTIDYDAGLY
-488 SDNNYNTAWDSSKFL
+488 DNEFKPEKFHL
-503 VELSADGK
+503 ALSADGTSWTTVEY
-511 TYKQIAY
+511 TYAQADEFWVFATSKFKLKNKAAY
-518 SHAANDWDLAK
+518 
-529 ADFTLAKAYETLY
+529 LY
-542 IRFTCNVEGSS
+542 VKY
-553 AVRIDDVTLAEGEGG
+553 AVDEASVFAIDDVTLAEGEGG
-568 AEVDLGEGGEEP
+568 TEVDLGEGSEEP

-821 HIVLDFSRG
+821 HIVLDFSVG
-830 KDMATPAFPYHD
+830 ASIFTPALPD
-842 KDDSS
+842 KEAQSKTGSYLFDGNYAFNI
-847 SATEG
+847 SASN
-852 TYTIDGYTY
+852 I
-861 HIKASADG
+861 
-869 KFYWFYNNYN
+869 FYWFQNP
-879 AGSEYESFYIGKAG
+879 YEDSPGYGTKSLFIGKAG
-893 AYIELP
+893 SYIELP
-899 AISGKALSKVILT
+899 AIADKALTKVIISAAK
-912 GASGASS
+912 GAGAYSI
-919 SSEASITDTAG
+919 AITDAAGTPVQGGQAQEVTKQEGGEYTYTLSNTAN
-930 ADIAGGLSQVV
+930 ATAYRIAV
-941 GQGTATYELN
+941 
-951 GTTAGTSYRITV
+951 TTAG
-963 TKNNCQFAKIE
+963 NAQLAKIE

-982 STPTEPTLS
+982 STPVQPTLS

-1016 GYTVGATSSDAANF
+1016 GYTVGASSSDPANF
-1030 AVAAAGTTVT
+1030 AASAAGTTVT

-1057 YLTKDGGATKV
+1057 YLTNDGGATKV

-1088 TYDKITSIAG
+1088 TYDKITKVAE
-1098 LSNGMTG
+1098 LVNGMTG
-1105 FIGGEPGGSYGL
+1105 FIGCEPGGTYGL
-1117 QLVNGMPDYG
+1117 QLVTGFAAYG
-1127 QAYTSKYIYD
+1127 QGFTAAYTYD
-1137 ATKKTLTQDGD
+1137 ETKKTLSLTSGN
-1148 YTALEFMLETTVDGW
+1148 YTAIEFTFEAVADGFNIKQGDKYLIGTGIIDNGKPKQGLVLADAPAQPWTFTEDASGVIATTSASGTVDG
-1163 NIKCI
+1163 
-1168 SGDFSGKYLVGT
+1168 
-1180 VVKDDYNG
+1180 
-1188 KISYKQALEFAD
+1188 QAFNYPA
-1200 APTNAW
+1200 
-1206 VFEEFGGGLVAKTD
+1206 
-1220 ASKEIDGQ
+1220 I
-1228 THTFDGMYMMLAKT
+1228 YMMCANSASSWFLRPYVQASYGK
-1242 ATSRFIRAYQSLNAT
+1242 
-1257 SGTGFW
+1257 GFC

>member
-1 MKQLNLWK
+1 MKQLNIWK

-31 DKQAPMLELSEEAVA
+31 DKQAPTLELSEEAVA

-142 GAVGKLVEYILGD
+142 GAVGKLVEYILGNSD
-155 SRLSGAVGS
+155 LSGAVGS
-164 DNALPLQYSES
+164 DKAMPLQYSES

-227 RKVTLNLENAN
+227 RKVTLNLENAK

-301 DNQSVTLND
+301 ESQSVTLND

-317 VYMNKAQYATGF
+317 VYMNKAQFATGF

-553 AVRIDDVTLAEGEGG
+553 AVRIDDMTLAEGEGG
-568 AEVDLGEGGEEP
+568 TEIDLGEGGEEP

-821 HIVLDFSRG
+821 HIVLDFSVG
-830 KDMATPAFPYHD
+830 ASIFTPALPD
-842 KDDSS
+842 KEAQSKTGSYLFDGNYAFNI
-847 SATEG
+847 SASN
-852 TYTIDGYTY
+852 I
-861 HIKASADG
+861 
-869 KFYWFYNNYN
+869 FYWFQNP
-879 AGSEYESFYIGKAG
+879 YEDSPGYGTKSLFIGKAG
-893 AYIELP
+893 SYIELP
-899 AISGKALSKVILT
+899 AIADKALTKIIISAAK
-912 GASGASS
+912 GAGAYSI
-919 SSEASITDTAG
+919 AITDAAGTPVQGGQAQEVTKQEGGEYTYTLSNTAN
-930 ADIAGGLSQVV
+930 ATAYRIAV
-941 GQGTATYELN
+941 
-951 GTTAGTSYRITV
+951 TTAG
-963 TKNNCQFAKIE
+963 NAQLAKIE

-982 STPTEPTLS
+982 STPVQPTLS

-1016 GYTVGATSSDAANF
+1016 GYTVGASSSDPANF
-1030 AVAAAGTTVT
+1030 AASAAGTTVT

-1057 YLTKDGGATKV
+1057 YLTNDGGATKV

-1088 TYDKITSIAG
+1088 TYDKITKVAE
-1098 LSNGMTG
+1098 LVNGMTG
-1105 FIGGEPGGSYGL
+1105 FIGCEPGGTYGL
-1117 QLVNGMPDYG
+1117 QLVTGFAAYG
-1127 QAYTSKYIYD
+1127 QGFTAAYTYD
-1137 ATKKTLTQDGD
+1137 ETKKTLSLTSGN
-1148 YTALEFMLETTVDGW
+1148 YTAIEFTFEAVADGFNIKQGDKYLIGTGIIDNGKPKQGLVLADAPAQPWTFTEDASGVIATTSASGTVDG
-1163 NIKCI
+1163 
-1168 SGDFSGKYLVGT
+1168 
-1180 VVKDDYNG
+1180 
-1188 KISYKQALEFAD
+1188 QAFNYPA
-1200 APTNAW
+1200 
-1206 VFEEFGGGLVAKTD
+1206 
-1220 ASKEIDGQ
+1220 IY
-1228 THTFDGMYMMLAKT
+1228 YMMCANS
-1242 ATSRFIRAYQSLNAT
+1242 ASSRFLRPYVQASY
-1257 SGTGFW
+1257 GKGFC